1 MKKVIWKI
9 VVLLC
14 LISFSLYGVQWN
26 DLKDGESAEKN
37 LDGNGKVTTVNKLK
51 LGKNSHLKVKG
62 KNTKGIV
69 IKGGLSAEV
78 NIGEGATLDVDI
90 ENSTKDEAGIS
101 LESTF
106 KGFIIQ
112 KNGNLKLKKQ
122 FNGTIN
128 SGDIFKQF
136 LDRKGEGTLLR
147 GISVI
152 KTFSTEGSTR
162 IESAGTGI
170 GFDRKTP
177 QGKGFIEFKK
187 GSKTF
192 VKAGFAGV
200 FARYNSVTFEEGSD
214 TTLIG
219 GAYGIMVNKGTIKK
233 GAKVTLM
240 GNYGTGK
247 FEVKEHDF
255 LKFESGSEL
264 NILANDSAL
273 YGIRLKGKTKLIAKG
288 YNVLRQIDTYADG
301 EHSLDTVTFER
312 GSILDG
318 NIDRSW
324 NSQILLEEGTKLF
337 VPNKIQANLEI
348 KGDLYVGPRSAYEGK
363 QLTYKEAVE
372 DADTV
377 AGATAIF
384 MGKQAQ
390 RARKGE
396 FSYRGLYNEFSPDEY
411 YTLEYNRDNHYN
423 YISTLNLNN
432 GKIHL
437 RLGNKDKFGRINDKI
452 IFSKNTII
460 NGKGEL
466 VFHKR
471 NSSQV
476 TKNTVFNILEEEG
489 PKDINGIQGYYLE
502 KLPLKIPDVS
512 FGKLVFTTK
521 VQKLNG
527 KYVVSL
533 VFKGIEAENFLLAK
547 GKTKTLNK
555 KEESSLEDA
564 ILSAKEVTLEENST
578 LNIKGDTNGLFAKN
592 KVTIEEEANLNIE
605 TKKDNK
611 IGLKLGENLET
622 FGNINIKNT
631 GTGIL
636 ADNATS
642 ILQFENGSKTI
653 VNAKDVA
660 VNAQKGTSEFKGG
673 SNVELTSNKYALVS
687 KKAVFEKSSTVKL
700 NGEYGIG
707 TLSETDSSDITF
719 KPQSE
724 VNINSSNSGIYNVN
738 VGGSGKVSIKAPNI
752 LKQVRTVNQSL
763 KFESGSVLE
772 GNIEKSWNANLI
784 LDKGSKMFVNNKI
797 EANMDIKGDLFVG
810 TSKFY
815 EKRDS
820 FDNYNTIYYNKDSNG
835 HETKVNFD
843 NSKIHLRIGGADKTG
858 ATNDK
863 IFFSKNTNINGKGE
877 LVFHKRNSSQV
888 TKNTIFKILEEEVK
902 NINGTQGYY
911 LEKFPLSFTN
921 DIAFGQLVFTTKV
934 QKLNG
939 KYIVSLVFK
948 GIEADNFLLAK
959 GETKTLNKKKE
970 GSLEDAILSAK
981 EVTIEEKSTLN
992 IKGDTNGLFA
1002 KNKVTIEEEANLNIE
1017 TENKIAL
1024 KLGENLETFGNINIK
1039 NAGIGILADNTT
1051 SVLQFE
1057 NGSKTIVNAKDVA
1070 INAQKGTSEFKGGS
1084 NVELTSNK
1092 YALVSKK
1099 AVFEKSSTVK
1109 LNGEYGIGTLSET
1122 DSSDITFKPQSEVN
1136 INSSNSGIYNVN
1148 VGGSGKVSIKAPN
1161 ILKQVRTVN
1170 QSLKFESGSVLEGNI
1185 EKSWNANL
1193 ILDKGSKMFV
1203 NNKIEAN
1210 MDIKGDLFVG
1220 TRNSYEKEESKNSM
1234 QTLSTMST
1242 FSSSDKYNT
1251 VHYNKDSN
1259 GHKTKVNLDNA
1270 NIHLRINGEQSESN
1284 DKIVF
1289 SKDTEITG
1297 KGEITLHP
1305 ENVSKVKRNM
1315 TYSLLEEEGKDVGGN
1330 KVYNLEKTSLTLKT
1344 VEFGPL
1350 VYGRKDK
1357 KVNGKYMVTLEDTG
1371 ELSQAAKNS
1380 LTNSRDSYK
1389 YNQEELK
1396 AISDKIFENHNLELK
1411 NNFWLLVSK
1420 ENLKN
1425 KDSVIKL
1432 NQNTKYA
1439 GYDYTFNTG
1448 VSLGFFAGQSTGRYK
1463 NIGQGIYLKKDLKP
1477 FYLGTVYKHTKS
1489 KDKNNDKKLH
1499 SNDFSFVVGYNK
1511 DISEKTFLDSN
1522 IKLTRGYISDY
1533 KYTAENDLSTKNEK
1547 TDYWNG
1553 EIDAKLGYK
1562 FKYGNAFLKAGLD
1575 KDLKGNQ
1582 KVIWNENID
1591 EEIKYDDLS
1600 KNIGIGMEYKI
1611 KQHSFN
1617 IELSRKYSKHYRAN
1631 TKISIGYSYK
1641 F

>member
-9 VVLLC
+9 VLLLC
-14 LISFSLYGVQWN
+14 LTSFSLYGVQWN
-26 DLKDGESAEKN
+26 DLKDGETAEKI
-37 LDGNGKVTTVNKLK
+37 LDENRKETKITKIV

-62 KNTKGIV
+62 KNTKGV
-69 IKGGLSAEV
+69 LVKGSYFQSKV
-78 NIGEGATLDVDI
+78 NIGEGATLDIDI
-90 ENSTKDEAGIS
+90 ESSDKDSSGIS
-101 LESTF
+101 FAE
-106 KGFIIQ
+106 KRDFIIE
-112 KNGNLKLKKQ
+112 KNGKLNVKNL

-128 SGDIFKQF
+128 SGDILRQF
-136 LDRKGEGTLLR
+136 HSSKEGKGILVR
-147 GISVI
+147 GVTVA
-152 KTFSTEGSTR
+152 KKFTTEGNTR
-162 IESAGTGI
+162 IESSGAGI
-170 GFDRKTP
+170 GFDKTTSNG
-177 QGKGFIEFKK
+177 QGEIEFKK

-192 VKAGFAGV
+192 VKGGIAGV
-200 FARYNSVTFEEGSD
+200 FARYNNVTFEEGSD

-219 GAYGIMVNKGTIKK
+219 GAYGLMANKGTIKK

-247 FEVKEHDF
+247 FEVKEHDR
-255 LKFESGSEL
+255 LTFESGSEL
-264 NILANDSAL
+264 NILANNSAL
-273 YGIRLKGKTKLIAKG
+273 YGIRLVGKTKLIAKG

-301 EHSLDTVTFER
+301 EHSLNTVTFEK

-324 NSQILLEEGTKLF
+324 NSQFLLEEGTKLF
-337 VPNKIQANLEI
+337 VPEKIQANLEI

-363 QLTYKEAVE
+363 QKTYKETVE
-372 DADTV
+372 KSSDIDTV
-377 AGATAIF
+377 VGATAIF

-396 FSYRGLYNEFSPDEY
+396 IRYGKTYDDFSANEY
-411 YTLEYNRDNHYN
+411 YTLKYNENSYN
-423 YISTLNLNN
+423 YKSTLNLNN

-437 RLGNKDKFGRINDKI
+437 RLGTPDRLGRINDKI
-452 IFSKNTII
+452 IFSKNTVI

-476 TKNTVFNILEEEG
+476 TKNTVFKILEEEG
-489 PKDINGIQGYYLE
+489 LKNINGTQGYYLE

-512 FGKLVFTTK
+512 FG
-521 VQKLNG
+521 
-527 KYVVSL
+527 
-533 VFKGIEAENFLLAK
+533 
-547 GKTKTLNK
+547 
-555 KEESSLEDA
+555 
-564 ILSAKEVTLEENST
+564 
-578 LNIKGDTNGLFAKN
+578 
-592 KVTIEEEANLNIE
+592 
-605 TKKDNK
+605 
-611 IGLKLGENLET
+611 
-622 FGNINIKNT
+622 
-631 GTGIL
+631 
-636 ADNATS
+636 
-642 ILQFENGSKTI
+642 
-653 VNAKDVA
+653 
-660 VNAQKGTSEFKGG
+660 
-673 SNVELTSNKYALVS
+673 
-687 KKAVFEKSSTVKL
+687 
-700 NGEYGIG
+700 
-707 TLSETDSSDITF
+707 
-719 KPQSE
+719 
-724 VNINSSNSGIYNVN
+724 
-738 VGGSGKVSIKAPNI
+738 
-752 LKQVRTVNQSL
+752 
-763 KFESGSVLE
+763 
-772 GNIEKSWNANLI
+772 
-784 LDKGSKMFVNNKI
+784 
-797 EANMDIKGDLFVG
+797 
-810 TSKFY
+810 
-815 EKRDS
+815 
-820 FDNYNTIYYNKDSNG
+820 
-835 HETKVNFD
+835 
-843 NSKIHLRIGGADKTG
+843 
-858 ATNDK
+858 
-863 IFFSKNTNINGKGE
+863 
-877 LVFHKRNSSQV
+877 
-888 TKNTIFKILEEEVK
+888 
-902 NINGTQGYY
+902 
-911 LEKFPLSFTN
+911 
-921 DIAFGQLVFTTKV
+921 QLVFTTKV

-939 KYIVSLVFK
+939 RYVVSLVFK

-1002 KNKVTIEEEANLNIE
+1002 KNKVTVEEKANLNIE

-1039 NAGIGILADNTT
+1039 NAGTGILADNTA

-1070 INAQKGTSEFKGGS
+1070 VNAQKGTSEFKGGS

-1092 YALVSKK
+1092 YALVAKK
-1099 AVFEKSSTVK
+1099 AVFEKGSTVK
-1109 LNGEYGIGTLSET
+1109 LNAEYGIGTLSET
-1122 DSSDITFKPQSEVN
+1122 DSSDVTFNSQSEVS

-1193 ILDKGSKMFV
+1193 ILDKDSKMFV

-1242 FSSSDKYNT
+1242 FSSSNKYNT

-1305 ENVSKVKRNM
+1305 ENVSKVRRNM

-1350 VYGRKDK
+1350 IYGRKDK
-1357 KVNGKYMVTLEDTG
+1357 KVNGKYIVTLEDTG
-1371 ELSQAAKNS
+1371 ELSQAAKNT

-1448 VSLGFFAGQSTGRYK
+1448 ISLGFFAGQSTGRYK

>member
-9 VVLLC
+9 VLLLC
-14 LISFSLYGVQWN
+14 LTSFSLYGVQWN
-26 DLKDGESAEKN
+26 DLKDGETAEKI
-37 LDGNGKVTTVNKLK
+37 LDENRKETKITKIV

-62 KNTKGIV
+62 KNTKGV
-69 IKGGLSAEV
+69 LVKGSYFQSKV
-78 NIGEGATLDVDI
+78 NIGEGATLDIDI
-90 ENSTKDEAGIS
+90 ESSDKDSSGIS
-101 LESTF
+101 FAE
-106 KGFIIQ
+106 KRDFIIE
-112 KNGNLKLKKQ
+112 KNGKLNVKNL

-128 SGDIFKQF
+128 SGDILRQF
-136 LDRKGEGTLLR
+136 HSSKEGKGILVR
-147 GISVI
+147 GVTVA
-152 KTFSTEGSTR
+152 KKFTTEGNTR
-162 IESAGTGI
+162 IESSGAGI
-170 GFDRKTP
+170 GFDKTTSNG
-177 QGKGFIEFKK
+177 QGEIEFKK

-192 VKAGFAGV
+192 VKGGIAGV
-200 FARYNSVTFEEGSD
+200 FARYNNVTFEEGSD

-219 GAYGIMVNKGTIKK
+219 GAYGLMANKGTIKK

-247 FEVKEHDF
+247 FEVKEHDR
-255 LKFESGSEL
+255 LTFESGSEL
-264 NILANDSAL
+264 NILANNSAL
-273 YGIRLKGKTKLIAKG
+273 YGIRLVGKTKLIAKG

-301 EHSLDTVTFER
+301 EHSLNTVTFEK

-324 NSQILLEEGTKLF
+324 NSQFLLEEGTKLF
-337 VPNKIQANLEI
+337 VPEKIQANLEI

-363 QLTYKEAVE
+363 QKTYKETVE
-372 DADTV
+372 KSSDIDTIV
-377 AGATAIF
+377 GATAIF

-396 FSYRGLYNEFSPDEY
+396 IRYGKTYDDFSANEY
-411 YTLEYNRDNHYN
+411 YTLKYNENSYN
-423 YISTLNLNN
+423 YKSTLNLNN

-437 RLGNKDKFGRINDKI
+437 RLGTPDRLGRINDKI
-452 IFSKNTII
+452 IFSKNTVI

-476 TKNTVFNILEEEG
+476 TKNTVFKILEEEG
-489 PKDINGIQGYYLE
+489 LKNINGTQGYYLE

-512 FGKLVFTTK
+512 FG
-521 VQKLNG
+521 
-527 KYVVSL
+527 
-533 VFKGIEAENFLLAK
+533 
-547 GKTKTLNK
+547 
-555 KEESSLEDA
+555 
-564 ILSAKEVTLEENST
+564 
-578 LNIKGDTNGLFAKN
+578 
-592 KVTIEEEANLNIE
+592 
-605 TKKDNK
+605 
-611 IGLKLGENLET
+611 
-622 FGNINIKNT
+622 
-631 GTGIL
+631 
-636 ADNATS
+636 
-642 ILQFENGSKTI
+642 
-653 VNAKDVA
+653 
-660 VNAQKGTSEFKGG
+660 
-673 SNVELTSNKYALVS
+673 
-687 KKAVFEKSSTVKL
+687 
-700 NGEYGIG
+700 
-707 TLSETDSSDITF
+707 
-719 KPQSE
+719 
-724 VNINSSNSGIYNVN
+724 
-738 VGGSGKVSIKAPNI
+738 
-752 LKQVRTVNQSL
+752 
-763 KFESGSVLE
+763 
-772 GNIEKSWNANLI
+772 
-784 LDKGSKMFVNNKI
+784 
-797 EANMDIKGDLFVG
+797 
-810 TSKFY
+810 
-815 EKRDS
+815 
-820 FDNYNTIYYNKDSNG
+820 
-835 HETKVNFD
+835 
-843 NSKIHLRIGGADKTG
+843 
-858 ATNDK
+858 
-863 IFFSKNTNINGKGE
+863 
-877 LVFHKRNSSQV
+877 
-888 TKNTIFKILEEEVK
+888 
-902 NINGTQGYY
+902 
-911 LEKFPLSFTN
+911 
-921 DIAFGQLVFTTKV
+921 QLVFTTKV

-939 KYIVSLVFK
+939 RYVVSLVFK

-1002 KNKVTIEEEANLNIE
+1002 KNKVTVEEKANLNIE
-1017 TENKIAL
+1017 TKKDNRIGL

-1039 NAGIGILADNTT
+1039 NAGTGILADNTA

-1070 INAQKGTSEFKGGS
+1070 VNAQKGTSEFKGGS

-1092 YALVSKK
+1092 YALVAKK
-1099 AVFEKSSTVK
+1099 AVFEKGSTVK
-1109 LNGEYGIGTLSET
+1109 LNAEYGIGTLSET
-1122 DSSDITFKPQSEVN
+1122 DSSDVTFNSQSEVS

-1193 ILDKGSKMFV
+1193 ILDKDSKMFV

-1220 TRNSYEKEESKNSM
+1220 T
-1234 QTLSTMST
+1234 
-1242 FSSSDKYNT
+1242 SSNKYNT

-1305 ENVSKVKRNM
+1305 ENVSKVRRNM

-1357 KVNGKYMVTLEDTG
+1357 KVNGKYIVTLEDTG
-1371 ELSQAAKNS
+1371 ELSQAAKNT

-1448 VSLGFFAGQSTGRYK
+1448 ISLGFFAGQSTGRYK

>member
-9 VVLLC
+9 VLLLC
-14 LISFSLYGVQWN
+14 LTSFSLYGVQWN
-26 DLKDGESAEKN
+26 DLKDGETAEKI
-37 LDGNGKVTTVNKLK
+37 LDENRKETKITKIV

-62 KNTKGIV
+62 KNTKGV
-69 IKGGLSAEV
+69 LVKGSYFQSKV
-78 NIGEGATLDVDI
+78 NIGEGATLDIDI
-90 ENSTKDEAGIS
+90 ESSDKDSSGIS
-101 LESTF
+101 FAE
-106 KGFIIQ
+106 KRDFIIE
-112 KNGNLKLKKQ
+112 KNGKLNVKNL

-128 SGDIFKQF
+128 SGDILRQF
-136 LDRKGEGTLLR
+136 HSSKEGKGILVR
-147 GISVI
+147 GVTVA
-152 KTFSTEGSTR
+152 KKFTTEGNTR
-162 IESAGTGI
+162 IESSGAGI
-170 GFDRKTP
+170 GFDKTTSNG
-177 QGKGFIEFKK
+177 QGEIEFKK

-192 VKAGFAGV
+192 VKGGIAGV
-200 FARYNSVTFEEGSD
+200 FARYNNVTFEEGSD

-219 GAYGIMVNKGTIKK
+219 GAYGLMANKGTIKK

-247 FEVKEHDF
+247 FEVKEHDR
-255 LKFESGSEL
+255 LTFESGSEL
-264 NILANDSAL
+264 NILANNSAL
-273 YGIRLKGKTKLIAKG
+273 YGIRLVGKTKLIAKG

-301 EHSLDTVTFER
+301 EHSLNTVTFEK

-324 NSQILLEEGTKLF
+324 NSQFLLEEGTKLF
-337 VPNKIQANLEI
+337 VPEKIQANLEI

-363 QLTYKEAVE
+363 QKTYKETVE
-372 DADTV
+372 KSSDIDTV
-377 AGATAIF
+377 VGATAIF
-384 MGKQAQ
+384 IGKQAQ

-396 FSYRGLYNEFSPDEY
+396 IRYGKTYDDFSANEY
-411 YTLEYNRDNHYN
+411 YTLKYNENSYN
-423 YISTLNLNN
+423 YKSTLNLNN

-437 RLGNKDKFGRINDKI
+437 RLGTPDRLGRINDKI
-452 IFSKNTII
+452 IFSKNTVI

-476 TKNTVFNILEEEG
+476 TKNTVFKILEEEG
-489 PKDINGIQGYYLE
+489 LKNINGTQGYYLE

-512 FGKLVFTTK
+512 FG
-521 VQKLNG
+521 
-527 KYVVSL
+527 
-533 VFKGIEAENFLLAK
+533 
-547 GKTKTLNK
+547 
-555 KEESSLEDA
+555 
-564 ILSAKEVTLEENST
+564 
-578 LNIKGDTNGLFAKN
+578 
-592 KVTIEEEANLNIE
+592 
-605 TKKDNK
+605 
-611 IGLKLGENLET
+611 
-622 FGNINIKNT
+622 
-631 GTGIL
+631 
-636 ADNATS
+636 
-642 ILQFENGSKTI
+642 
-653 VNAKDVA
+653 
-660 VNAQKGTSEFKGG
+660 
-673 SNVELTSNKYALVS
+673 
-687 KKAVFEKSSTVKL
+687 
-700 NGEYGIG
+700 
-707 TLSETDSSDITF
+707 
-719 KPQSE
+719 
-724 VNINSSNSGIYNVN
+724 
-738 VGGSGKVSIKAPNI
+738 
-752 LKQVRTVNQSL
+752 
-763 KFESGSVLE
+763 
-772 GNIEKSWNANLI
+772 
-784 LDKGSKMFVNNKI
+784 
-797 EANMDIKGDLFVG
+797 
-810 TSKFY
+810 
-815 EKRDS
+815 
-820 FDNYNTIYYNKDSNG
+820 
-835 HETKVNFD
+835 
-843 NSKIHLRIGGADKTG
+843 
-858 ATNDK
+858 
-863 IFFSKNTNINGKGE
+863 
-877 LVFHKRNSSQV
+877 
-888 TKNTIFKILEEEVK
+888 
-902 NINGTQGYY
+902 
-911 LEKFPLSFTN
+911 
-921 DIAFGQLVFTTKV
+921 QLVFTTKV

-939 KYIVSLVFK
+939 RYVVSLVFK

-1002 KNKVTIEEEANLNIE
+1002 KNKVTVEEKANLNIE

-1039 NAGIGILADNTT
+1039 NAGTGILADNTA

-1070 INAQKGTSEFKGGS
+1070 VNAQKGTSEFKGGS

-1092 YALVSKK
+1092 YALVAKK
-1099 AVFEKSSTVK
+1099 AVFEKGSTVK
-1109 LNGEYGIGTLSET
+1109 LNAEYGIGTLSET
-1122 DSSDITFKPQSEVN
+1122 DSSDVTFNSQSEVS

-1193 ILDKGSKMFV
+1193 ILDKDSKMFV

-1242 FSSSDKYNT
+1242 FSSSNKYNT

-1305 ENVSKVKRNM
+1305 ENVSKVRRNM

-1357 KVNGKYMVTLEDTG
+1357 KVNGKYIVTLEDTG
-1371 ELSQAAKNS
+1371 ELSQAAKNT

>member
-14 LISFSLYGVQWN
+14 LTSFSLYGVQWN

-37 LDGNGKVTTVNKLK
+37 LDGNGKVTTINKLK

-106 KGFIIQ
+106 KSFIIQ
-112 KNGNLKLKKQ
+112 KSGNLKLKKQ

-200 FARYNSVTFEEGSD
+200 FARYNSVTFEGGSD

-219 GAYGIMVNKGTIKK
+219 GAYGIMANKGTIKK

-390 RARKGE
+390 KARKGE

-423 YISTLNLNN
+423 YKSTLNLNN

-437 RLGNKDKFGRINDKI
+437 RLGDKDKFGRINDKI

-466 VFHKR
+466 IFHKR

-527 KYVVSL
+527 KYV
-533 VFKGIEAENFLLAK
+533 
-547 GKTKTLNK
+547 
-555 KEESSLEDA
+555 
-564 ILSAKEVTLEENST
+564 
-578 LNIKGDTNGLFAKN
+578 
-592 KVTIEEEANLNIE
+592 
-605 TKKDNK
+605 
-611 IGLKLGENLET
+611 
-622 FGNINIKNT
+622 
-631 GTGIL
+631 
-636 ADNATS
+636 
-642 ILQFENGSKTI
+642 
-653 VNAKDVA
+653 
-660 VNAQKGTSEFKGG
+660 
-673 SNVELTSNKYALVS
+673 
-687 KKAVFEKSSTVKL
+687 
-700 NGEYGIG
+700 
-707 TLSETDSSDITF
+707 
-719 KPQSE
+719 
-724 VNINSSNSGIYNVN
+724 
-738 VGGSGKVSIKAPNI
+738 
-752 LKQVRTVNQSL
+752 
-763 KFESGSVLE
+763 
-772 GNIEKSWNANLI
+772 
-784 LDKGSKMFVNNKI
+784 
-797 EANMDIKGDLFVG
+797 
-810 TSKFY
+810 
-815 EKRDS
+815 
-820 FDNYNTIYYNKDSNG
+820 
-835 HETKVNFD
+835 
-843 NSKIHLRIGGADKTG
+843 
-858 ATNDK
+858 
-863 IFFSKNTNINGKGE
+863 
-877 LVFHKRNSSQV
+877 
-888 TKNTIFKILEEEVK
+888 
-902 NINGTQGYY
+902 
-911 LEKFPLSFTN
+911 
-921 DIAFGQLVFTTKV
+921 
-934 QKLNG
+934 
-939 KYIVSLVFK
+939 VSLVFK

-1350 VYGRKDK
+1350 IYGRKDK

-1533 KYTAENDLSTKNEK
+1533 KYTAENDLNTRNEK
-1547 TDYWNG
+1547 TNYWNG
-1553 EIDAKLGYK
+1553 EINAKLGYK
-1562 FKYGNAFLKAGLD
+1562 FKYGDAFLKAGLD

>member
-9 VVLLC
+9 VLLLC
-14 LISFSLYGVQWN
+14 LTSFSLYGVQWN
-26 DLKDGESAEKN
+26 DLKDGETAEKI
-37 LDGNGKVTTVNKLK
+37 LDENGKETKVDKIV

-69 IKGGLSAEV
+69 IKYGIRSKV
-78 NIGEGATLDVDI
+78 DIGEGATLDVDI
-90 ENSTKDEAGIS
+90 ESSIKEATGIASESYKD
-101 LESTF
+101 
-106 KGFIIQ
+106 FIVQ
-112 KNGNLKLKKQ
+112 KNGNLKVKNH
-122 FNGTIN
+122 FIGTIN

-136 LDRKGEGTLLR
+136 LDNKKENSVLK
-147 GISVI
+147 GISVL
-152 KTFSTEGSTR
+152 KRFSTEGNTR
-162 IESAGTGI
+162 IESSGTGI
-170 GFDRKTP
+170 GFDKKTSKET
-177 QGKGFIEFKK
+177 GLIEFKK

-233 GAKVTLM
+233 GSKVTLM

-301 EHSLDTVTFER
+301 EHSLDTVTFEK

-324 NSQILLEEGTKLF
+324 NSQFLLEEGTKLF

-348 KGDLYVGPRSAYEGK
+348 KGDLYVGPRAAYEGK

-377 AGATAIF
+377 AGATALF

-396 FSYRGLYNEFSPDEY
+396 FTYRGLYSDFAADEY
-411 YTLEYNRDNHYN
+411 YTLDYNKHNYSDNNHN
-423 YISTLNLNN
+423 STLNLNN

-437 RLGNKDKFGRINDKI
+437 RLGTPDRLGRINDKI
-452 IFSKNTII
+452 IFSKNTVI

-476 TKNTVFNILEEEG
+476 TKNTVFKILEEEG
-489 PKDINGIQGYYLE
+489 LKNINGTQGYYLE

-512 FGKLVFTTK
+512 FG
-521 VQKLNG
+521 
-527 KYVVSL
+527 
-533 VFKGIEAENFLLAK
+533 
-547 GKTKTLNK
+547 
-555 KEESSLEDA
+555 
-564 ILSAKEVTLEENST
+564 
-578 LNIKGDTNGLFAKN
+578 
-592 KVTIEEEANLNIE
+592 
-605 TKKDNK
+605 
-611 IGLKLGENLET
+611 
-622 FGNINIKNT
+622 
-631 GTGIL
+631 
-636 ADNATS
+636 
-642 ILQFENGSKTI
+642 
-653 VNAKDVA
+653 
-660 VNAQKGTSEFKGG
+660 
-673 SNVELTSNKYALVS
+673 
-687 KKAVFEKSSTVKL
+687 
-700 NGEYGIG
+700 
-707 TLSETDSSDITF
+707 
-719 KPQSE
+719 
-724 VNINSSNSGIYNVN
+724 
-738 VGGSGKVSIKAPNI
+738 
-752 LKQVRTVNQSL
+752 
-763 KFESGSVLE
+763 
-772 GNIEKSWNANLI
+772 
-784 LDKGSKMFVNNKI
+784 
-797 EANMDIKGDLFVG
+797 
-810 TSKFY
+810 
-815 EKRDS
+815 
-820 FDNYNTIYYNKDSNG
+820 
-835 HETKVNFD
+835 
-843 NSKIHLRIGGADKTG
+843 
-858 ATNDK
+858 
-863 IFFSKNTNINGKGE
+863 
-877 LVFHKRNSSQV
+877 
-888 TKNTIFKILEEEVK
+888 
-902 NINGTQGYY
+902 
-911 LEKFPLSFTN
+911 
-921 DIAFGQLVFTTKV
+921 QLVFTTKV

-939 KYIVSLVFK
+939 RYVVSLVFK

-1002 KNKVTIEEEANLNIE
+1002 KNKVTVEEKANLNIE

-1039 NAGIGILADNTT
+1039 NAGTGILADNTA
-1051 SVLQFE
+1051 SVLKFE

-1070 INAQKGTSEFKGGS
+1070 VNAQKGTSEFKGGS

-1092 YALVSKK
+1092 YALVAKK
-1099 AVFEKSSTVK
+1099 AVFEKGSTVK
-1109 LNGEYGIGTLSET
+1109 LNAEYGIGTLSET
-1122 DSSDITFKPQSEVN
+1122 DSSDVTFNSQSEVS

-1148 VGGSGKVSIKAPN
+1148 VGGSGKLSIKAPN
-1161 ILKQVRTVN
+1161 VLKQVRTVN

-1193 ILDKGSKMFV
+1193 ILDKDSKMFV

-1330 KVYNLEKTSLTLKT
+1330 KVYSLEKTSLTLKT

-1357 KVNGKYMVTLEDTG
+1357 KVNGKYIVTLEDTG
-1371 ELSQAAKNS
+1371 ELSQAAKNT
-1380 LTNSRDSYK
+1380 LANSRDSYK

-1522 IKLTRGYISDY
+1522 IKLIRGYISDY

-1553 EIDAKLGYK
+1553 EINAKLGYK
-1562 FKYGNAFLKAGLD
+1562 FKYGNAFLKVGLD

>member
-9 VVLLC
+9 VLLLC
-14 LISFSLYGVQWN
+14 LTSFSLYGVQWN
-26 DLKDGESAEKN
+26 DLKDGETAEKI
-37 LDGNGKVTTVNKLK
+37 LDENGKETKVDKIV

-69 IKGGLSAEV
+69 IKYGIRSKV
-78 NIGEGATLDVDI
+78 DIGEGATLDVDI
-90 ENSTKDEAGIS
+90 ESSIKEATGIASESYKD
-101 LESTF
+101 
-106 KGFIIQ
+106 FIVQ
-112 KNGNLKLKKQ
+112 KNGNLKVKNH
-122 FNGTIN
+122 FIGTIN

-136 LDRKGEGTLLR
+136 LDNKKENSVLR
-147 GISVI
+147 GISVL
-152 KTFSTEGSTR
+152 KRFSTEGNTR
-162 IESAGTGI
+162 IESSGTGI
-170 GFDRKTP
+170 GFDKKTSKET
-177 QGKGFIEFKK
+177 GLIEFKK

-233 GAKVTLM
+233 GSKVTLM

-301 EHSLDTVTFER
+301 EHSLDTVTFEK

-318 NIDRSW
+318 NIDCSW
-324 NSQILLEEGTKLF
+324 NSQFLLEEGTKLF

-348 KGDLYVGPRSAYEGK
+348 KGDLYVGPRAAYEGK

-377 AGATAIF
+377 AGATALF

-396 FSYRGLYNEFSPDEY
+396 FTYRGLYSDFAADEY
-411 YTLEYNRDNHYN
+411 YTLDYNKHNYSDNNHN
-423 YISTLNLNN
+423 STLNLNN

-437 RLGNKDKFGRINDKI
+437 RLGTPDRLGRINDKI
-452 IFSKNTII
+452 IFSKNTVI

-476 TKNTVFNILEEEG
+476 TKNTVFKILEEEG
-489 PKDINGIQGYYLE
+489 LKNINGTQGYYLE

-512 FGKLVFTTK
+512 FGQLVFTTK

-527 KYVVSL
+527 RYVVSL
-533 VFKGIEAENFLLAK
+533 VFKGIEADNFLLAK
-547 GKTKTLNK
+547 GETKTLNK
-555 KEESSLEDA
+555 KKEGSLEDA
-564 ILSAKEVTLEENST
+564 ILSAKEVTIEEKST

-592 KVTIEEEANLNIE
+592 KVTVEEKANLNIE
-605 TKKDNK
+605 TENK
-611 IGLKLGENLET
+611 IALKLGENLET
-622 FGNINIKNT
+622 FGNINIKNA

-636 ADNATS
+636 ADNTAS
-642 ILQFENGSKTI
+642 VLQFENGSKTI

-687 KKAVFEKSSTVKL
+687 KKAVFEKGSTVKL

-763 KFESGSVLE
+763 KFE
-772 GNIEKSWNANLI
+772 N
-784 LDKGSKMFVNNKI
+784 
-797 EANMDIKGDLFVG
+797 
-810 TSKFY
+810 
-815 EKRDS
+815 
-820 FDNYNTIYYNKDSNG
+820 
-835 HETKVNFD
+835 
-843 NSKIHLRIGGADKTG
+843 
-858 ATNDK
+858 
-863 IFFSKNTNINGKGE
+863 
-877 LVFHKRNSSQV
+877 
-888 TKNTIFKILEEEVK
+888 
-902 NINGTQGYY
+902 
-911 LEKFPLSFTN
+911 
-921 DIAFGQLVFTTKV
+921 
-934 QKLNG
+934 
-939 KYIVSLVFK
+939 
-948 GIEADNFLLAK
+948 
-959 GETKTLNKKKE
+959 
-970 GSLEDAILSAK
+970 
-981 EVTIEEKSTLN
+981 
-992 IKGDTNGLFA
+992 
-1002 KNKVTIEEEANLNIE
+1002 
-1017 TENKIAL
+1017 
-1024 KLGENLETFGNINIK
+1024 
-1039 NAGIGILADNTT
+1039 
-1051 SVLQFE
+1051 
-1057 NGSKTIVNAKDVA
+1057 
-1070 INAQKGTSEFKGGS
+1070 
-1084 NVELTSNK
+1084 
-1092 YALVSKK
+1092 
-1099 AVFEKSSTVK
+1099 
-1109 LNGEYGIGTLSET
+1109 
-1122 DSSDITFKPQSEVN
+1122 
-1136 INSSNSGIYNVN
+1136 
-1148 VGGSGKVSIKAPN
+1148 
-1161 ILKQVRTVN
+1161 
-1170 QSLKFESGSVLEGNI
+1170 GSVLEGNI

-1305 ENVSKVKRNM
+1305 ENISKVKRNM

-1357 KVNGKYMVTLEDTG
+1357 KVNGKYIVTLEDTG
-1371 ELSQAAKNS
+1371 ELSQAAKNT

-1448 VSLGFFAGQSTGRYK
+1448 ISLGFFAGQSTGRYK

-1553 EIDAKLGYK
+1553 EINAKLGYK
-1562 FKYGNAFLKAGLD
+1562 FKYGDAFLKAGLD

>member
-1 MKKVIWKI
+1 MKKIFWKFF
-9 VVLLC
+9 VLLC
-14 LISFSLYGVQWN
+14 LTSFSLYGVQWN
-26 DLKDGESAEKN
+26 DLKDGESAEKT
-37 LDGNGKVTTVNKLK
+37 LDGNGKVTTVNKLR

-106 KGFIIQ
+106 KGFTIQ

-147 GISVI
+147 GVSVI

-177 QGKGFIEFKK
+177 QGKGLIEFKK

-301 EHSLDTVTFER
+301 EHSLDTVTFEK

-348 KGDLYVGPRSAYEGK
+348 KGDLFVGPRSAYEGK
-363 QLTYKEAVE
+363 QKTYKEAVE
-372 DADTV
+372 DVDTV

-390 RARKGE
+390 KARKGE

-423 YISTLNLNN
+423 YKSTLNLNN
-432 GKIHL
+432 GKINL
-437 RLGNKDKFGRINDKI
+437 RLGDKDRFGRINDKI

-460 NGKGEL
+460 KGKGEL

-489 PKDINGIQGYYLE
+489 PKDINGTQGYYLE

-521 VQKLNG
+521 VKKLNG

-533 VFKGIEAENFLLAK
+533 VFKGIEADNFLLAK
-547 GKTKTLNK
+547 GETKTLDKK
-555 KEESSLEDA
+555 KEDSLEDA
-564 ILSAKEVTLEENST
+564 ILSAKEVTVEEKST

-592 KVTIEEEANLNIE
+592 KVTVEEEANLNIE

-622 FGNINIKNT
+622 FGNINIKNA
-631 GTGIL
+631 GT
-636 ADNATS
+636 
-642 ILQFENGSKTI
+642 
-653 VNAKDVA
+653 
-660 VNAQKGTSEFKGG
+660 
-673 SNVELTSNKYALVS
+673 
-687 KKAVFEKSSTVKL
+687 
-700 NGEYGIG
+700 
-707 TLSETDSSDITF
+707 
-719 KPQSE
+719 
-724 VNINSSNSGIYNVN
+724 
-738 VGGSGKVSIKAPNI
+738 
-752 LKQVRTVNQSL
+752 
-763 KFESGSVLE
+763 
-772 GNIEKSWNANLI
+772 
-784 LDKGSKMFVNNKI
+784 
-797 EANMDIKGDLFVG
+797 
-810 TSKFY
+810 
-815 EKRDS
+815 
-820 FDNYNTIYYNKDSNG
+820 
-835 HETKVNFD
+835 
-843 NSKIHLRIGGADKTG
+843 
-858 ATNDK
+858 
-863 IFFSKNTNINGKGE
+863 
-877 LVFHKRNSSQV
+877 
-888 TKNTIFKILEEEVK
+888 
-902 NINGTQGYY
+902 
-911 LEKFPLSFTN
+911 
-921 DIAFGQLVFTTKV
+921 
-934 QKLNG
+934 
-939 KYIVSLVFK
+939 
-948 GIEADNFLLAK
+948 
-959 GETKTLNKKKE
+959 
-970 GSLEDAILSAK
+970 
-981 EVTIEEKSTLN
+981 
-992 IKGDTNGLFA
+992 
-1002 KNKVTIEEEANLNIE
+1002 
-1017 TENKIAL
+1017 
-1024 KLGENLETFGNINIK
+1024 
-1039 NAGIGILADNTT
+1039 GILADNTT

-1092 YALVSKK
+1092 YALVAKK
-1099 AVFEKSSTVK
+1099 AVFEKGSTVK

-1122 DSSDITFKPQSEVN
+1122 DSSDITFKSQSEVN

-1148 VGGSGKVSIKAPN
+1148 VGGSGKISIKAPN
-1161 ILKQVRTVN
+1161 VLKQVRTVN
-1170 QSLKFESGSVLEGNI
+1170 QSLKFENGSILEGNI

-1220 TRNSYEKEESKNSM
+1220 TRNSYEKEEGKRTI
-1234 QTLSTMST
+1234 QTLSAISA
-1242 FSSSDKYNT
+1242 SSPSDKYYT

-1259 GHKTKVNLDNA
+1259 GNKTKVNLDNA
-1270 NIHLRINGEQSESN
+1270 NIHLRINGAQSENN
-1284 DKIVF
+1284 DKMVF
-1289 SKDTEITG
+1289 SKDTEIRG

-1305 ENVSKVKRNM
+1305 QNVSKVKRNM
-1315 TYSLLEEEGKDVGGN
+1315 SFTLLEEEGKDVGGN
-1330 KVYNLEKTSLTLKT
+1330 KVYDLEKLPLTLGK
-1344 VEFGPL
+1344 VEFGAL
-1350 VYGRKDK
+1350 KFGRKDK
-1357 KVNGKYMVTLEDTG
+1357 KLNGRYVVTLVATG
-1371 ELSQAAKNS
+1371 ELSEAAKNT
-1380 LTNSRDSYK
+1380 LINSRDSYK

-1396 AISDKIFENHNLELK
+1396 SISDKIFEKHNLELK

-1425 KDSVIKL
+1425 KDGVTKL
-1432 NQNTKYA
+1432 NQDSRYA

-1448 VSLGFFAGQSTGRYK
+1448 VSLGFFVGESTGKHK
-1463 NIGQGIYLKKDLKP
+1463 NIAQGIYLKKDLKP
-1477 FYLGTVYKHTKS
+1477 FYLGAIYKHTNS
-1489 KDKNNDKKLH
+1489 KDKKNDKKFY
-1499 SNDFSFVVGYNK
+1499 SNDFSFIAGYNK
-1511 DISEKTFLDSN
+1511 ELGEKVFVDSN
-1522 IKLTRGYISDY
+1522 VKLTRGYTSSYDY
-1533 KYTAENDLSTKNEK
+1533 IAENNLNTKNEK
-1547 TDYWNG
+1547 ANYLNG
-1553 EIDAKLGYK
+1553 EVNTKLGYK
-1562 FKYGNAFLKAGLD
+1562 FKHGNAFLKAGLD

-1582 KVIWNENID
+1582 KVVWNENID
-1591 EEIKYDDLS
+1591 EKIKYDDFS
-1600 KNIGIGMEYKI
+1600 KNIGLGMEYKLGN
-1611 KQHSFN
+1611 HSFN
-1617 IELSRKYSKHYRAN
+1617 LELSKKYSKHYRKN
-1631 TKISIGYSYK
+1631 TKITFGYSYK

>member
-1 MKKVIWKI
+1 MKKIFWKI
-9 VVLLC
+9 VLLLC
-14 LISFSLYGVQWN
+14 LTSFSLYGVQWN
-26 DLKDGESAEKN
+26 DLKDGESTEKT

-200 FARYNSVTFEEGSD
+200 FARYNSVTFEGGSD

-219 GAYGIMVNKGTIKK
+219 GAYGIMANKGTIKK

-390 RARKGE
+390 KARKGE

-423 YISTLNLNN
+423 YKSTLNLNN

-437 RLGNKDKFGRINDKI
+437 RLGDKDKFGRINDKI

-466 VFHKR
+466 IFHKR

-660 VNAQKGTSEFKGG
+660 VNAQKGTSEFRGG
-673 SNVELTSNKYALVS
+673 SSVELTSNKYALVS
-687 KKAVFEKSSTVKL
+687 KKAVFEKGSTVKL

-738 VGGSGKVSIKAPNI
+738 VGGSGKISIKAPNV

-763 KFESGSVLE
+763 KFE
-772 GNIEKSWNANLI
+772 
-784 LDKGSKMFVNNKI
+784 D
-797 EANMDIKGDLFVG
+797 
-810 TSKFY
+810 
-815 EKRDS
+815 
-820 FDNYNTIYYNKDSNG
+820 
-835 HETKVNFD
+835 
-843 NSKIHLRIGGADKTG
+843 
-858 ATNDK
+858 
-863 IFFSKNTNINGKGE
+863 
-877 LVFHKRNSSQV
+877 
-888 TKNTIFKILEEEVK
+888 
-902 NINGTQGYY
+902 
-911 LEKFPLSFTN
+911 
-921 DIAFGQLVFTTKV
+921 
-934 QKLNG
+934 
-939 KYIVSLVFK
+939 
-948 GIEADNFLLAK
+948 
-959 GETKTLNKKKE
+959 
-970 GSLEDAILSAK
+970 
-981 EVTIEEKSTLN
+981 
-992 IKGDTNGLFA
+992 
-1002 KNKVTIEEEANLNIE
+1002 
-1017 TENKIAL
+1017 
-1024 KLGENLETFGNINIK
+1024 
-1039 NAGIGILADNTT
+1039 
-1051 SVLQFE
+1051 
-1057 NGSKTIVNAKDVA
+1057 
-1070 INAQKGTSEFKGGS
+1070 
-1084 NVELTSNK
+1084 
-1092 YALVSKK
+1092 
-1099 AVFEKSSTVK
+1099 
-1109 LNGEYGIGTLSET
+1109 
-1122 DSSDITFKPQSEVN
+1122 
-1136 INSSNSGIYNVN
+1136 
-1148 VGGSGKVSIKAPN
+1148 
-1161 ILKQVRTVN
+1161 
-1170 QSLKFESGSVLEGNI
+1170 GSVLEGNI

-1220 TRNSYEKEESKNSM
+1220 TRNSYEKEESENSM

-1242 FSSSDKYNT
+1242 FSSSNKYNT

-1357 KVNGKYMVTLEDTG
+1357 KVNGKYIVTLEDTG

-1533 KYTAENDLSTKNEK
+1533 KYTAENDLNTRNEK
-1547 TDYWNG
+1547 TNYWNG
-1553 EIDAKLGYK
+1553 EINTKLGYK
-1562 FKYGNAFLKAGLD
+1562 FKYGDAFLKAGLD

>member
-9 VVLLC
+9 VLLLLC
-14 LISFSLYGVQWN
+14 LTSFSLYGAQWN
-26 DLKDGESAEKN
+26 DLKDGESAEKT
-37 LDGNGKVTTVNKLK
+37 LDGNGKVTTVNKLR

-147 GISVI
+147 GVSVI

-177 QGKGFIEFKK
+177 QGKGLIEFKK

-348 KGDLYVGPRSAYEGK
+348 KGDLFVGPRSAYEGK
-363 QLTYKEAVE
+363 QKTYKEAVE
-372 DADTV
+372 DVDTV

-390 RARKGE
+390 KARKGE

-423 YISTLNLNN
+423 YKSTLNLNN
-432 GKIHL
+432 GKINL
-437 RLGNKDKFGRINDKI
+437 RLGDKDRFGRINDKI

-460 NGKGEL
+460 KGKGEL

-489 PKDINGIQGYYLE
+489 PKDINGTQGYYLE

-521 VQKLNG
+521 VKKLNG
-527 KYVVSL
+527 KYV
-533 VFKGIEAENFLLAK
+533 
-547 GKTKTLNK
+547 
-555 KEESSLEDA
+555 
-564 ILSAKEVTLEENST
+564 
-578 LNIKGDTNGLFAKN
+578 
-592 KVTIEEEANLNIE
+592 
-605 TKKDNK
+605 
-611 IGLKLGENLET
+611 
-622 FGNINIKNT
+622 
-631 GTGIL
+631 
-636 ADNATS
+636 
-642 ILQFENGSKTI
+642 
-653 VNAKDVA
+653 
-660 VNAQKGTSEFKGG
+660 
-673 SNVELTSNKYALVS
+673 
-687 KKAVFEKSSTVKL
+687 
-700 NGEYGIG
+700 
-707 TLSETDSSDITF
+707 
-719 KPQSE
+719 
-724 VNINSSNSGIYNVN
+724 
-738 VGGSGKVSIKAPNI
+738 
-752 LKQVRTVNQSL
+752 
-763 KFESGSVLE
+763 
-772 GNIEKSWNANLI
+772 
-784 LDKGSKMFVNNKI
+784 
-797 EANMDIKGDLFVG
+797 
-810 TSKFY
+810 
-815 EKRDS
+815 
-820 FDNYNTIYYNKDSNG
+820 
-835 HETKVNFD
+835 
-843 NSKIHLRIGGADKTG
+843 
-858 ATNDK
+858 
-863 IFFSKNTNINGKGE
+863 
-877 LVFHKRNSSQV
+877 
-888 TKNTIFKILEEEVK
+888 
-902 NINGTQGYY
+902 
-911 LEKFPLSFTN
+911 
-921 DIAFGQLVFTTKV
+921 
-934 QKLNG
+934 
-939 KYIVSLVFK
+939 VSLVFK

-959 GETKTLNKKKE
+959 GETKTLDKKKE
-970 GSLEDAILSAK
+970 DSLEDAILSAK
-981 EVTIEEKSTLN
+981 EVTVEEKSTLN

-1002 KNKVTIEEEANLNIE
+1002 KNKVTVEEEANLNIE
-1017 TENKIAL
+1017 TKKDNKIGL
-1024 KLGENLETFGNINIK
+1024 KLEENLETFGNINIK
-1039 NAGIGILADNTT
+1039 NAGTGILADNTT
-1051 SVLQFE
+1051 SVLKFE

-1092 YALVSKK
+1092 YALVAKK
-1099 AVFEKSSTVK
+1099 AVFEKGSTVK

-1122 DSSDITFKPQSEVN
+1122 DSSDITFKSQSEVN

-1148 VGGSGKVSIKAPN
+1148 VGGSGKISIKAPN
-1161 ILKQVRTVN
+1161 VLKQVRTVN
-1170 QSLKFESGSVLEGNI
+1170 QSLKFENGSILEGNI

-1220 TRNSYEKEESKNSM
+1220 TRNSYEKEEGKRTI
-1234 QTLSTMST
+1234 QTLSAISA
-1242 FSSSDKYNT
+1242 SSPSDKYYT

-1259 GHKTKVNLDNA
+1259 GNKTKVNLDNA
-1270 NIHLRINGEQSESN
+1270 NIHLRINGAQSENN
-1284 DKIVF
+1284 DKMVF
-1289 SKDTEITG
+1289 SKDTEIRG

-1305 ENVSKVKRNM
+1305 QNVSKVKRNM
-1315 TYSLLEEEGKDVGGN
+1315 SFTLLEEEGKDVGGN
-1330 KVYNLEKTSLTLKT
+1330 KVYDLEKLPLTLKK
-1344 VEFGPL
+1344 VEIGAL
-1350 VYGRKDK
+1350 VFGRKDK
-1357 KVNGKYMVTLEDTG
+1357 KLNGRYIVTLADTG
-1371 ELSQAAKNS
+1371 ELSQAAKNT
-1380 LTNSRDSYK
+1380 LADSRDSYK

-1396 AISDKIFENHNLELK
+1396 AVSDKIFENHNLELK

-1425 KDSVIKL
+1425 KDSVTKL
-1432 NQNTKYA
+1432 NQNSRYA

-1448 VSLGFFAGQSTGRYK
+1448 VSLGFFVGESTGKHK
-1463 NIGQGIYLKKDLKP
+1463 NIAQGIYLKKDLKP
-1477 FYLGTVYKHTKS
+1477 FYLGAIYKHTNS
-1489 KDKNNDKKLH
+1489 KDKKNDKKFY
-1499 SNDFSFVVGYNK
+1499 SNDFSFIAGYNK
-1511 DISEKTFLDSN
+1511 ELGEKVFVDSN
-1522 IKLTRGYISDY
+1522 VKLTRGYTSSYDY
-1533 KYTAENDLSTKNEK
+1533 IAENNLNTKNEK
-1547 TDYWNG
+1547 ANYLNG
-1553 EIDAKLGYK
+1553 EVNTKLGYK
-1562 FKYGNAFLKAGLD
+1562 FKHGNAFLKAGLD

-1582 KVIWNENID
+1582 KVVWNENID
-1591 EEIKYDDLS
+1591 EEIQYDDLS
-1600 KNIGIGMEYKI
+1600 KNIGIGMEYKLGN
-1611 KQHSFN
+1611 HSFN
-1617 IELSRKYSKHYRAN
+1617 LEFSRKYSKHYRAN
-1631 TKISIGYSYK
+1631 TKIIFGYSYK

>member
-14 LISFSLYGVQWN
+14 LTSFSLYGVQWN
-26 DLKDGESAEKN
+26 DLKDGETAEKI
-37 LDGNGKVTTVNKLK
+37 LDENGKETKVDKIV

-69 IKGGLSAEV
+69 IKYGIRSKV
-78 NIGEGATLDVDI
+78 DIGEGATLDVDI
-90 ENSTKDEAGIS
+90 ESSIKEATGIASESYKD
-101 LESTF
+101 
-106 KGFIIQ
+106 FIVQ
-112 KNGNLKLKKQ
+112 KNGNLKVKNH
-122 FNGTIN
+122 FIGTIN

-136 LDRKGEGTLLR
+136 LDNKKENSVLK
-147 GISVI
+147 GISVL
-152 KTFSTEGSTR
+152 KRFSTEGNTR
-162 IESAGTGI
+162 IESSGTGI
-170 GFDRKTP
+170 GFDKKTSKET
-177 QGKGFIEFKK
+177 GLIEFKK

-233 GAKVTLM
+233 GSKVTLM

-301 EHSLDTVTFER
+301 EHSLDTVTFEK

-324 NSQILLEEGTKLF
+324 NSQFLLEEGTKLF

-348 KGDLYVGPRSAYEGK
+348 KGDLYVGPRAAYEGK

-377 AGATAIF
+377 AGATALF

-396 FSYRGLYNEFSPDEY
+396 FTYRGLYSDFAADEY
-411 YTLEYNRDNHYN
+411 YTLDYNKHNYSDNNHN
-423 YISTLNLNN
+423 STLNLNN

-476 TKNTVFNILEEEG
+476 TKNTVFKILEEEG
-489 PKDINGIQGYYLE
+489 LNNINGTQGYYLE

-512 FGKLVFTTK
+512 FG
-521 VQKLNG
+521 
-527 KYVVSL
+527 
-533 VFKGIEAENFLLAK
+533 
-547 GKTKTLNK
+547 
-555 KEESSLEDA
+555 
-564 ILSAKEVTLEENST
+564 
-578 LNIKGDTNGLFAKN
+578 
-592 KVTIEEEANLNIE
+592 
-605 TKKDNK
+605 
-611 IGLKLGENLET
+611 
-622 FGNINIKNT
+622 
-631 GTGIL
+631 
-636 ADNATS
+636 
-642 ILQFENGSKTI
+642 
-653 VNAKDVA
+653 
-660 VNAQKGTSEFKGG
+660 
-673 SNVELTSNKYALVS
+673 
-687 KKAVFEKSSTVKL
+687 
-700 NGEYGIG
+700 
-707 TLSETDSSDITF
+707 
-719 KPQSE
+719 
-724 VNINSSNSGIYNVN
+724 
-738 VGGSGKVSIKAPNI
+738 
-752 LKQVRTVNQSL
+752 
-763 KFESGSVLE
+763 
-772 GNIEKSWNANLI
+772 
-784 LDKGSKMFVNNKI
+784 
-797 EANMDIKGDLFVG
+797 
-810 TSKFY
+810 
-815 EKRDS
+815 
-820 FDNYNTIYYNKDSNG
+820 
-835 HETKVNFD
+835 
-843 NSKIHLRIGGADKTG
+843 
-858 ATNDK
+858 
-863 IFFSKNTNINGKGE
+863 
-877 LVFHKRNSSQV
+877 
-888 TKNTIFKILEEEVK
+888 
-902 NINGTQGYY
+902 
-911 LEKFPLSFTN
+911 
-921 DIAFGQLVFTTKV
+921 QLVFTTKV
-934 QKLNG
+934 QILNG
-939 KYIVSLVFK
+939 RYVVSLVFK

-1002 KNKVTIEEEANLNIE
+1002 KNKVTVEEKANLNIE

-1039 NAGIGILADNTT
+1039 NAGTGILADNTT
-1051 SVLQFE
+1051 SVLKFE

-1070 INAQKGTSEFKGGS
+1070 VNAQKGTSEFKGGS

-1099 AVFEKSSTVK
+1099 AVFEKGSTVK

-1148 VGGSGKVSIKAPN
+1148 VGGSGKISIKAPN
-1161 ILKQVRTVN
+1161 VLKQVRTVN

-1210 MDIKGDLFVG
+1210 IDIKGDLFVG

-1242 FSSSDKYNT
+1242 FSSSDKYYT

-1357 KVNGKYMVTLEDTG
+1357 KVNGKYIVTLEDTG
-1371 ELSQAAKNS
+1371 ELSQAAKNT
-1380 LTNSRDSYK
+1380 LANSRDSYK

-1463 NIGQGIYLKKDLKP
+1463 NIGQGIYLKKDLKL
-1477 FYLGTVYKHTKS
+1477 FYLGTVHKHTKS

-1533 KYTAENDLSTKNEK
+1533 KYTAENDLNTRNEK
-1547 TDYWNG
+1547 TNYWNG
-1553 EIDAKLGYK
+1553 EINAKLGYK
-1562 FKYGNAFLKAGLD
+1562 FKYGDAFLKAGLD

-1600 KNIGIGMEYKI
+1600 KNIGIGIEYKM

-1631 TKISIGYSYK
+1631 TKISFGYSYK

>member
-9 VVLLC
+9 VLLLC
-14 LISFSLYGVQWN
+14 LTSFSLYGVQWN
-26 DLKDGESAEKN
+26 DLKDGETAEKI
-37 LDGNGKVTTVNKLK
+37 LDENRKETKITKIV

-62 KNTKGIV
+62 KNTKGV
-69 IKGGLSAEV
+69 LVKGSYFQSKV
-78 NIGEGATLDVDI
+78 NIGEGATLDIDI
-90 ENSTKDEAGIS
+90 ESSDKDSSGIS
-101 LESTF
+101 FAE
-106 KGFIIQ
+106 KRDFIIE
-112 KNGNLKLKKQ
+112 KNGKLNVKNL

-128 SGDIFKQF
+128 SGDILRQF
-136 LDRKGEGTLLR
+136 HSSKEGKGILVR
-147 GISVI
+147 GVTVA
-152 KTFSTEGSTR
+152 KKFTTEGNTR
-162 IESAGTGI
+162 IESSGAGI
-170 GFDRKTP
+170 GFDKTTSNG
-177 QGKGFIEFKK
+177 QGEIEFKK

-192 VKAGFAGV
+192 VKGGIAGV
-200 FARYNSVTFEEGSD
+200 FARYNNVTFEEGSD

-219 GAYGIMVNKGTIKK
+219 GAYGLMANKGTIKK

-247 FEVKEHDF
+247 FEVKEHDR
-255 LKFESGSEL
+255 LTFESGSEL
-264 NILANDSAL
+264 NILANNSAL
-273 YGIRLKGKTKLIAKG
+273 YGIRLVGKTKLIAKG

-301 EHSLDTVTFER
+301 EHSLNTVTFEK

-324 NSQILLEEGTKLF
+324 NSQFLLEEGTKLF
-337 VPNKIQANLEI
+337 VPEKIQANLEI

-363 QLTYKEAVE
+363 QKTYKETVE
-372 DADTV
+372 KSSDIDTV
-377 AGATAIF
+377 VGATAIF

-396 FSYRGLYNEFSPDEY
+396 IRYGKTYDDFSANEY
-411 YTLEYNRDNHYN
+411 YTLKYNENSYN
-423 YISTLNLNN
+423 YKSTLNLNN

-437 RLGNKDKFGRINDKI
+437 RLGTPDRLGRINDKI
-452 IFSKNTII
+452 IFSKNTVI

-476 TKNTVFNILEEEG
+476 TKNTVFKILEEEG
-489 PKDINGIQGYYLE
+489 LKNINGTQGYYLE

-512 FGKLVFTTK
+512 FG
-521 VQKLNG
+521 
-527 KYVVSL
+527 
-533 VFKGIEAENFLLAK
+533 
-547 GKTKTLNK
+547 
-555 KEESSLEDA
+555 
-564 ILSAKEVTLEENST
+564 
-578 LNIKGDTNGLFAKN
+578 
-592 KVTIEEEANLNIE
+592 
-605 TKKDNK
+605 
-611 IGLKLGENLET
+611 
-622 FGNINIKNT
+622 
-631 GTGIL
+631 
-636 ADNATS
+636 
-642 ILQFENGSKTI
+642 
-653 VNAKDVA
+653 
-660 VNAQKGTSEFKGG
+660 
-673 SNVELTSNKYALVS
+673 
-687 KKAVFEKSSTVKL
+687 
-700 NGEYGIG
+700 
-707 TLSETDSSDITF
+707 
-719 KPQSE
+719 
-724 VNINSSNSGIYNVN
+724 
-738 VGGSGKVSIKAPNI
+738 
-752 LKQVRTVNQSL
+752 
-763 KFESGSVLE
+763 
-772 GNIEKSWNANLI
+772 
-784 LDKGSKMFVNNKI
+784 
-797 EANMDIKGDLFVG
+797 
-810 TSKFY
+810 
-815 EKRDS
+815 
-820 FDNYNTIYYNKDSNG
+820 
-835 HETKVNFD
+835 
-843 NSKIHLRIGGADKTG
+843 
-858 ATNDK
+858 
-863 IFFSKNTNINGKGE
+863 
-877 LVFHKRNSSQV
+877 
-888 TKNTIFKILEEEVK
+888 
-902 NINGTQGYY
+902 
-911 LEKFPLSFTN
+911 
-921 DIAFGQLVFTTKV
+921 QLVFTTKV

-939 KYIVSLVFK
+939 RYVVFLVFK

-1002 KNKVTIEEEANLNIE
+1002 KNKVTVEEKANLNIE

-1039 NAGIGILADNTT
+1039 NAGTGILADNTA

-1070 INAQKGTSEFKGGS
+1070 VNAQKGTSEFKGGS

-1092 YALVSKK
+1092 YALVAKK
-1099 AVFEKSSTVK
+1099 AVFEKGSTVK
-1109 LNGEYGIGTLSET
+1109 LNAEYGIGTLSET
-1122 DSSDITFKPQSEVN
+1122 DSSDVTFNSQSEVS

-1193 ILDKGSKMFV
+1193 ILDKDSKMFV

-1242 FSSSDKYNT
+1242 FSSSNKYNT

-1305 ENVSKVKRNM
+1305 ENVSKVRRNM

-1357 KVNGKYMVTLEDTG
+1357 KVNGKYIVTLEDTG
-1371 ELSQAAKNS
+1371 ELSQAAKNT

-1448 VSLGFFAGQSTGRYK
+1448 ISLGFFAGQSTGRYK

>member
-26 DLKDGESAEKN
+26 DLKDGENAEKT
-37 LDGNGKVTTVNKLK
+37 LDGNGKETKVDKIV

-62 KNTKGIV
+62 KNTKGVV
-69 IKGGLSAEV
+69 IKYGIHSKV
-78 NIGEGATLDVDI
+78 DIGEGATLDVDI
-90 ENSTKDEAGIS
+90 ESSIKEATGIASESYKD
-101 LESTF
+101 F
-106 KGFIIQ
+106 VVQ
-112 KNGNLKLKKQ
+112 KNGNLKVKNH
-122 FNGTIN
+122 FIGTIN

-136 LDRKGEGTLLR
+136 LDNKKENSVLK
-147 GISVI
+147 GISVL
-152 KTFSTEGSTR
+152 KRFSTEGNTR
-162 IESAGTGI
+162 IESSGTGI
-170 GFDRKTP
+170 GFDKKTSKET
-177 QGKGFIEFKK
+177 GLIEFKK

-301 EHSLDTVTFER
+301 EHSLDTVTFEK

-324 NSQILLEEGTKLF
+324 NSQFLLEEGTKLF
-337 VPNKIQANLEI
+337 VPEKIQANLEI

-377 AGATAIF
+377 AGATALFI
-384 MGKQAQ
+384 GKQAQ

-396 FSYRGLYNEFSPDEY
+396 ISYRKLHEDFSSDEY
-411 YTLEYNRDNHYN
+411 YTLKYNENNYN
-423 YISTLNLNN
+423 YKSTLNLNN

-452 IFSKNTII
+452 IFSKNTI
-460 NGKGEL
+460 
-466 VFHKR
+466 
-471 NSSQV
+471 
-476 TKNTVFNILEEEG
+476 
-489 PKDINGIQGYYLE
+489 
-502 KLPLKIPDVS
+502 
-512 FGKLVFTTK
+512 
-521 VQKLNG
+521 
-527 KYVVSL
+527 
-533 VFKGIEAENFLLAK
+533 
-547 GKTKTLNK
+547 
-555 KEESSLEDA
+555 
-564 ILSAKEVTLEENST
+564 
-578 LNIKGDTNGLFAKN
+578 
-592 KVTIEEEANLNIE
+592 
-605 TKKDNK
+605 
-611 IGLKLGENLET
+611 
-622 FGNINIKNT
+622 
-631 GTGIL
+631 
-636 ADNATS
+636 
-642 ILQFENGSKTI
+642 
-653 VNAKDVA
+653 
-660 VNAQKGTSEFKGG
+660 
-673 SNVELTSNKYALVS
+673 
-687 KKAVFEKSSTVKL
+687 
-700 NGEYGIG
+700 
-707 TLSETDSSDITF
+707 
-719 KPQSE
+719 
-724 VNINSSNSGIYNVN
+724 
-738 VGGSGKVSIKAPNI
+738 
-752 LKQVRTVNQSL
+752 
-763 KFESGSVLE
+763 
-772 GNIEKSWNANLI
+772 
-784 LDKGSKMFVNNKI
+784 
-797 EANMDIKGDLFVG
+797 
-810 TSKFY
+810 
-815 EKRDS
+815 
-820 FDNYNTIYYNKDSNG
+820 
-835 HETKVNFD
+835 
-843 NSKIHLRIGGADKTG
+843 
-858 ATNDK
+858 
-863 IFFSKNTNINGKGE
+863 INGKGE

-939 KYIVSLVFK
+939 RYVVSLVFK

-959 GETKTLNKKKE
+959 GETKTLNKKE
-970 GSLEDAILSAK
+970 ESSLEDAILSAK
-981 EVTIEEKSTLN
+981 EVTLEENSTLN

-1002 KNKVTIEEEANLNIE
+1002 KNKVTVEEKANLNIE
-1017 TENKIAL
+1017 AENKIAL

-1039 NAGIGILADNTT
+1039 NAGTGILADNTA

-1092 YALVSKK
+1092 YALVAKK
-1099 AVFEKSSTVK
+1099 AVFEKGSTVK

-1161 ILKQVRTVN
+1161 VLKQVRTVN
-1170 QSLKFESGSVLEGNI
+1170 QSLKFENGSVLEGNI

-1193 ILDKGSKMFV
+1193 ILDKGSRMFV

-1242 FSSSDKYNT
+1242 FSSSDKYYT

-1315 TYSLLEEEGKDVGGN
+1315 TYSLLEEEGKNVGGN

-1357 KVNGKYMVTLEDTG
+1357 KVNGKYIVTLEDTG

-1396 AISDKIFENHNLELK
+1396 AISDKIFENHNSELK

-1425 KDSVIKL
+1425 KDSVTKL
-1432 NQNTKYA
+1432 NQNTRYA
-1439 GYDYTFNTG
+1439 GYDHTFNTG
-1448 VSLGFFAGQSTGRYK
+1448 ISLGFFAGQSTGRYK

-1553 EIDAKLGYK
+1553 EINAKLGYK
-1562 FKYGNAFLKAGLD
+1562 FKYGNAFLKVGLD

>member
-14 LISFSLYGVQWN
+14 LTSFSLYGVQWN
-26 DLKDGESAEKN
+26 DLKDGETAEKI
-37 LDGNGKVTTVNKLK
+37 LDENGKETKVDKIV

-69 IKGGLSAEV
+69 IKYGIRSKV
-78 NIGEGATLDVDI
+78 DIGEGATLDVDI
-90 ENSTKDEAGIS
+90 ESSIKEATGIASESYKD
-101 LESTF
+101 
-106 KGFIIQ
+106 FIVQ
-112 KNGNLKLKKQ
+112 KNGNLKVKNH
-122 FNGTIN
+122 FIGTIN

-136 LDRKGEGTLLR
+136 LDNKKENSVLK
-147 GISVI
+147 GISVL
-152 KTFSTEGSTR
+152 KRFSTEGNTR
-162 IESAGTGI
+162 IESSGTGI
-170 GFDRKTP
+170 GFDKKTSKET
-177 QGKGFIEFKK
+177 GLIEFKK

-233 GAKVTLM
+233 GSKVTLM

-301 EHSLDTVTFER
+301 EHSLDTVTFEK

-324 NSQILLEEGTKLF
+324 NSQFLLEEGTKLF
-337 VPNKIQANLEI
+337 VPEKIQANLEI
-348 KGDLYVGPRSAYEGK
+348 KGDLFVGPRSAYEGK
-363 QLTYKEAVE
+363 QKTYKEAVE
-372 DADTV
+372 KSSDIDTV
-377 AGATAIF
+377 VGATALF

-396 FSYRGLYNEFSPDEY
+396 IRYGKTYDDFSANEY
-411 YTLEYNRDNHYN
+411 YTLKYNENSYN
-423 YISTLNLNN
+423 YKSTLNLNN

-437 RLGNKDKFGRINDKI
+437 RLGTPDRLGRINDKI

-460 NGKGEL
+460 KGKGEL

-476 TKNTVFNILEEEG
+476 TKNTVFKILEEEG
-489 PKDINGIQGYYLE
+489 LKNINGTQGYYLE

-512 FGKLVFTTK
+512 FG
-521 VQKLNG
+521 
-527 KYVVSL
+527 
-533 VFKGIEAENFLLAK
+533 
-547 GKTKTLNK
+547 
-555 KEESSLEDA
+555 
-564 ILSAKEVTLEENST
+564 
-578 LNIKGDTNGLFAKN
+578 
-592 KVTIEEEANLNIE
+592 
-605 TKKDNK
+605 
-611 IGLKLGENLET
+611 
-622 FGNINIKNT
+622 
-631 GTGIL
+631 
-636 ADNATS
+636 
-642 ILQFENGSKTI
+642 
-653 VNAKDVA
+653 
-660 VNAQKGTSEFKGG
+660 
-673 SNVELTSNKYALVS
+673 
-687 KKAVFEKSSTVKL
+687 
-700 NGEYGIG
+700 
-707 TLSETDSSDITF
+707 
-719 KPQSE
+719 
-724 VNINSSNSGIYNVN
+724 
-738 VGGSGKVSIKAPNI
+738 
-752 LKQVRTVNQSL
+752 
-763 KFESGSVLE
+763 
-772 GNIEKSWNANLI
+772 
-784 LDKGSKMFVNNKI
+784 
-797 EANMDIKGDLFVG
+797 
-810 TSKFY
+810 
-815 EKRDS
+815 
-820 FDNYNTIYYNKDSNG
+820 
-835 HETKVNFD
+835 
-843 NSKIHLRIGGADKTG
+843 
-858 ATNDK
+858 
-863 IFFSKNTNINGKGE
+863 
-877 LVFHKRNSSQV
+877 
-888 TKNTIFKILEEEVK
+888 
-902 NINGTQGYY
+902 
-911 LEKFPLSFTN
+911 
-921 DIAFGQLVFTTKV
+921 QLVFTTKV

-939 KYIVSLVFK
+939 RYVVSLVFK

-1002 KNKVTIEEEANLNIE
+1002 KNKVTVEEKANLNIE

-1039 NAGIGILADNTT
+1039 NARTGILADNTT
-1051 SVLQFE
+1051 SVLKFE

-1070 INAQKGTSEFKGGS
+1070 VNAQKGTSEFKGGS

-1092 YALVSKK
+1092 YALVAKK
-1099 AVFEKSSTVK
+1099 AVFEKGSTVK
-1109 LNGEYGIGTLSET
+1109 LNGEYGIGALSET
-1122 DSSDITFKPQSEVN
+1122 DNSDVTFNSQSEVN

-1161 ILKQVRTVN
+1161 VLKQVRTVN

-1242 FSSSDKYNT
+1242 FSSSNKYYT

-1357 KVNGKYMVTLEDTG
+1357 KVNGKYIVTLEDTG
-1371 ELSQAAKNS
+1371 ELSQAAKNT

-1533 KYTAENDLSTKNEK
+1533 KYTAENDLNTRNEK
-1547 TDYWNG
+1547 TNYWNG
-1553 EIDAKLGYK
+1553 EINTKLGYK
-1562 FKYGNAFLKAGLD
+1562 FKYGDAFLKAGLD

>member
-9 VVLLC
+9 VLLLC
-14 LISFSLYGVQWN
+14 LTSFSLYGVQWN
-26 DLKDGESAEKN
+26 DLKDGETAEKI
-37 LDGNGKVTTVNKLK
+37 LDENRKETKITKIV
-51 LGKNSHLKVKG
+51 LGKNSNLKVKG
-62 KNTKGIV
+62 KNTKGV
-69 IKGGLSAEV
+69 LVKGSYFQSKV
-78 NIGEGATLDVDI
+78 NIGEGATLDIDI
-90 ENSTKDEAGIS
+90 ESSDKDSSGIS
-101 LESTF
+101 LAE
-106 KGFIIQ
+106 KKDFIIE
-112 KNGNLKLKKQ
+112 KNGKLNVRNL

-128 SGDIFKQF
+128 SGDILRQF
-136 LDRKGEGTLLR
+136 HSSKEGKGILVR
-147 GISVI
+147 GVTVA
-152 KTFSTEGSTR
+152 KKFTTEGNTR
-162 IESAGTGI
+162 IESSGAGI
-170 GFDRKTP
+170 GFDKTTSNG
-177 QGKGFIEFKK
+177 QGEIEFKK

-192 VKAGFAGV
+192 VKGGIAGV
-200 FARYNSVTFEEGSD
+200 FARYNNVTFEERSD

-219 GAYGIMVNKGTIKK
+219 GAYGLMANKGTIKK

-247 FEVKEHDF
+247 FEVKEHDR
-255 LKFESGSEL
+255 LTFESGSEL
-264 NILANDSAL
+264 NILANNSAL
-273 YGIRLKGKTKLIAKG
+273 YGIRLVGKTKLIAKG

-301 EHSLDTVTFER
+301 EHSLNTVTFEK

-324 NSQILLEEGTKLF
+324 NSQFLLEEGTKLF
-337 VPNKIQANLEI
+337 VPEKIQANLEI

-363 QLTYKEAVE
+363 QKTYKETVE
-372 DADTV
+372 KSSDIDTV
-377 AGATAIF
+377 VGATAIF

-396 FSYRGLYNEFSPDEY
+396 IRYGKTYDDFSANEY
-411 YTLEYNRDNHYN
+411 YTLKYNENSYN
-423 YISTLNLNN
+423 YKSTLNLNN

-437 RLGNKDKFGRINDKI
+437 RLGTPDRLGRINDKI
-452 IFSKNTII
+452 IFSKNTVI

-476 TKNTVFNILEEEG
+476 TKNTVFKILEEEG
-489 PKDINGIQGYYLE
+489 LKNINGTQGYYLE

-512 FGKLVFTTK
+512 FG
-521 VQKLNG
+521 
-527 KYVVSL
+527 
-533 VFKGIEAENFLLAK
+533 
-547 GKTKTLNK
+547 
-555 KEESSLEDA
+555 
-564 ILSAKEVTLEENST
+564 
-578 LNIKGDTNGLFAKN
+578 
-592 KVTIEEEANLNIE
+592 
-605 TKKDNK
+605 
-611 IGLKLGENLET
+611 
-622 FGNINIKNT
+622 
-631 GTGIL
+631 
-636 ADNATS
+636 
-642 ILQFENGSKTI
+642 
-653 VNAKDVA
+653 
-660 VNAQKGTSEFKGG
+660 
-673 SNVELTSNKYALVS
+673 
-687 KKAVFEKSSTVKL
+687 
-700 NGEYGIG
+700 
-707 TLSETDSSDITF
+707 
-719 KPQSE
+719 
-724 VNINSSNSGIYNVN
+724 
-738 VGGSGKVSIKAPNI
+738 
-752 LKQVRTVNQSL
+752 
-763 KFESGSVLE
+763 
-772 GNIEKSWNANLI
+772 
-784 LDKGSKMFVNNKI
+784 
-797 EANMDIKGDLFVG
+797 
-810 TSKFY
+810 
-815 EKRDS
+815 
-820 FDNYNTIYYNKDSNG
+820 
-835 HETKVNFD
+835 
-843 NSKIHLRIGGADKTG
+843 
-858 ATNDK
+858 
-863 IFFSKNTNINGKGE
+863 
-877 LVFHKRNSSQV
+877 
-888 TKNTIFKILEEEVK
+888 
-902 NINGTQGYY
+902 
-911 LEKFPLSFTN
+911 
-921 DIAFGQLVFTTKV
+921 QLVFTTKV

-939 KYIVSLVFK
+939 RYVVSLVFK

-1002 KNKVTIEEEANLNIE
+1002 KNKVTVEEKANLNIE

-1039 NAGIGILADNTT
+1039 NAGTGILADNTA

-1070 INAQKGTSEFKGGS
+1070 VNAQKGTSEFKGGS

-1092 YALVSKK
+1092 YALVAKK
-1099 AVFEKSSTVK
+1099 AVFEKGSTVK
-1109 LNGEYGIGTLSET
+1109 LNAEYGIGTLSET
-1122 DSSDITFKPQSEVN
+1122 DSSDVTFNSQSEVS

-1148 VGGSGKVSIKAPN
+1148 VGGSGKLSIKAPN
-1161 ILKQVRTVN
+1161 VLKQVRTVN

-1242 FSSSDKYNT
+1242 FSSSNKYNT

-1357 KVNGKYMVTLEDTG
+1357 KVNGKYIVTLEDTG
-1371 ELSQAAKNS
+1371 ELSQAAKNT

-1533 KYTAENDLSTKNEK
+1533 KYTAENDLNTRNEK
-1547 TDYWNG
+1547 TNYWNG
-1553 EIDAKLGYK
+1553 EINAKLGYK
-1562 FKYGNAFLKAGLD
+1562 FKYGDAFLKAGLD

>member
-1 MKKVIWKI
+1 MKKIFWK
-9 VVLLC
+9 VTMLSC
-14 LISFSLYGVQWN
+14 FISLFAYGAWN
-26 DLKDGESAEKN
+26 ELGEGEKVEKT
-37 LDGNGKVTTVNKLK
+37 LEGNGKVTTAKKLI
-51 LGKNSHLKVKG
+51 LGKNSHLKIKG
-62 KNTKGIV
+62 ENSKGLE
-69 IKGGLSAEV
+69 IKGGFSPEI
-78 NIGEGATLDVDI
+78 NIGEGATLDIDI
-90 ENSTKDEAGIS
+90 ENSTKDEAGLTLVS
-101 LESTF
+101 STRNF
-106 KGFIIQ
+106 TIQ
-112 KNGNLKLKKQ
+112 KNGNLKLKKR
-122 FNGTIN
+122 FNGVIN

-136 LDRKGEGTLLR
+136 LDRRGEGTLLR
-147 GISVI
+147 GISINKKFV
-152 KTFSTEGSTR
+152 TEGNIE

-170 GFDRKTP
+170 GFDKKTP
-177 QGKGFIEFKK
+177 KWKGEIEFKK

-200 FARYNSVTFEEGSD
+200 FARYNKVTFEEGSN

-219 GAYGIMVNKGTIKK
+219 GAYGLMANKGIIQK

-301 EHSLDTVTFER
+301 EHSLDTVTFEK

-324 NSQILLEEGTKLF
+324 NSQFLLEEGTKLF

-348 KGDLYVGPRSAYEGK
+348 KGDLFVGPRSAYEGK
-363 QLTYKEAVE
+363 QKTYKEAVE

-396 FSYRGLYNEFSPDEY
+396 IRYGETHNDFSPDEY
-411 YTLEYNRDNHYN
+411 YTLKYNENSYN
-423 YISTLNLNN
+423 YKSTFNLNN
-432 GKIHL
+432 GKINL
-437 RLGNKDKFGRINDKI
+437 RLGDKDRFGRINDKI

-460 NGKGEL
+460 KGKGEL

-476 TKNTVFNILEEEG
+476 TKNTVFKILEEEG
-489 PKDINGIQGYYLE
+489 LKNINGTQGYYLE

-512 FGKLVFTTK
+512 FG
-521 VQKLNG
+521 
-527 KYVVSL
+527 
-533 VFKGIEAENFLLAK
+533 
-547 GKTKTLNK
+547 
-555 KEESSLEDA
+555 
-564 ILSAKEVTLEENST
+564 
-578 LNIKGDTNGLFAKN
+578 
-592 KVTIEEEANLNIE
+592 
-605 TKKDNK
+605 
-611 IGLKLGENLET
+611 
-622 FGNINIKNT
+622 
-631 GTGIL
+631 
-636 ADNATS
+636 
-642 ILQFENGSKTI
+642 
-653 VNAKDVA
+653 
-660 VNAQKGTSEFKGG
+660 
-673 SNVELTSNKYALVS
+673 
-687 KKAVFEKSSTVKL
+687 
-700 NGEYGIG
+700 
-707 TLSETDSSDITF
+707 
-719 KPQSE
+719 
-724 VNINSSNSGIYNVN
+724 
-738 VGGSGKVSIKAPNI
+738 
-752 LKQVRTVNQSL
+752 
-763 KFESGSVLE
+763 
-772 GNIEKSWNANLI
+772 
-784 LDKGSKMFVNNKI
+784 
-797 EANMDIKGDLFVG
+797 
-810 TSKFY
+810 
-815 EKRDS
+815 
-820 FDNYNTIYYNKDSNG
+820 
-835 HETKVNFD
+835 
-843 NSKIHLRIGGADKTG
+843 
-858 ATNDK
+858 
-863 IFFSKNTNINGKGE
+863 
-877 LVFHKRNSSQV
+877 
-888 TKNTIFKILEEEVK
+888 
-902 NINGTQGYY
+902 
-911 LEKFPLSFTN
+911 
-921 DIAFGQLVFTTKV
+921 QLVFTTKV

-939 KYIVSLVFK
+939 RYVVSLVFK

-1002 KNKVTIEEEANLNIE
+1002 KNKVTVEEKANLNIE

-1039 NAGIGILADNTT
+1039 NAGTGILADNTT
-1051 SVLQFE
+1051 SVLKFE

-1084 NVELTSNK
+1084 NIELTSNK
-1092 YALVSKK
+1092 YALVAKK
-1099 AVFEKSSTVK
+1099 AVFEKGSTVK
-1109 LNGEYGIGTLSET
+1109 LNAEYGIGTLSET
-1122 DSSDITFKPQSEVN
+1122 DSSDVTFNSQSEVN

-1148 VGGSGKVSIKAPN
+1148 VGGSGKLSIKAPN
-1161 ILKQVRTVN
+1161 VLKQVRTVN
-1170 QSLKFESGSVLEGNI
+1170 QSLKFESGSTLEGNI

-1242 FSSSDKYNT
+1242 FSSSDKYYT

-1357 KVNGKYMVTLEDTG
+1357 KVNGKYIVTLEDTG

-1439 GYDYTFNTG
+1439 GYDHTFNTG
-1448 VSLGFFAGQSTGRYK
+1448 ISLGFW
-1463 NIGQGIYLKKDLKP
+1463 L
-1477 FYLGTVYKHTKS
+1477 
-1489 KDKNNDKKLH
+1489 
-1499 SNDFSFVVGYNK
+1499 YNK
-1511 DISEKTFLDSN
+1511 
-1522 IKLTRGYISDY
+1522 
-1533 KYTAENDLSTKNEK
+1533 
-1547 TDYWNG
+1547 
-1553 EIDAKLGYK
+1553 
-1562 FKYGNAFLKAGLD
+1562 
-1575 KDLKGNQ
+1575 
-1582 KVIWNENID
+1582 
-1591 EEIKYDDLS
+1591 
-1600 KNIGIGMEYKI
+1600 
-1611 KQHSFN
+1611 
-1617 IELSRKYSKHYRAN
+1617 
-1631 TKISIGYSYK
+1631 
-1641 F
+1641 

>member
-9 VVLLC
+9 VLLLC
-14 LISFSLYGVQWN
+14 LTSFSLYGVQWN
-26 DLKDGESAEKN
+26 DLKDGETAEKI
-37 LDGNGKVTTVNKLK
+37 LDENRKETKITKIV

-62 KNTKGIV
+62 KNTKGV
-69 IKGGLSAEV
+69 LVKGSYFQSKV
-78 NIGEGATLDVDI
+78 NIGEGATLDIDI
-90 ENSTKDEAGIS
+90 ESSDKDSSGIS
-101 LESTF
+101 FAE
-106 KGFIIQ
+106 KRDFIIE
-112 KNGNLKLKKQ
+112 KNGKLNVKNL

-128 SGDIFKQF
+128 SGDILRQF
-136 LDRKGEGTLLR
+136 HSSKEGKGILVR
-147 GISVI
+147 GVTVA
-152 KTFSTEGSTR
+152 KKFTTEGNTR
-162 IESAGTGI
+162 IESSGAGI
-170 GFDRKTP
+170 GFDKTTSNG
-177 QGKGFIEFKK
+177 QGEIEFKK

-192 VKAGFAGV
+192 VKGGIAGV
-200 FARYNSVTFEEGSD
+200 FARYNNVTFEEGSD

-219 GAYGIMVNKGTIKK
+219 GAYGLMANKGTIKK

-247 FEVKEHDF
+247 FEVKEHDR
-255 LKFESGSEL
+255 LTFESGSEL
-264 NILANDSAL
+264 NILANNSAL
-273 YGIRLKGKTKLIAKG
+273 YGIRLVGKTKLIAKG

-301 EHSLDTVTFER
+301 EHSLNTVTFEK

-324 NSQILLEEGTKLF
+324 NSQFLLEEGTKLF
-337 VPNKIQANLEI
+337 VPEKIQANLEI

-363 QLTYKEAVE
+363 QKTCKETVE
-372 DADTV
+372 KSSDIDTV
-377 AGATAIF
+377 VGATAIF

-396 FSYRGLYNEFSPDEY
+396 IRYGKTYDDFSANEY
-411 YTLEYNRDNHYN
+411 YTLKYNENSYN
-423 YISTLNLNN
+423 YKSTLNLNN

-437 RLGNKDKFGRINDKI
+437 RLGTPDRLGRINDKI
-452 IFSKNTII
+452 IFSKNTVI

-476 TKNTVFNILEEEG
+476 TKNTVFKILEEEG
-489 PKDINGIQGYYLE
+489 LKNINGTQGYYLE

-512 FGKLVFTTK
+512 FG
-521 VQKLNG
+521 
-527 KYVVSL
+527 
-533 VFKGIEAENFLLAK
+533 
-547 GKTKTLNK
+547 
-555 KEESSLEDA
+555 
-564 ILSAKEVTLEENST
+564 
-578 LNIKGDTNGLFAKN
+578 
-592 KVTIEEEANLNIE
+592 
-605 TKKDNK
+605 
-611 IGLKLGENLET
+611 
-622 FGNINIKNT
+622 
-631 GTGIL
+631 
-636 ADNATS
+636 
-642 ILQFENGSKTI
+642 
-653 VNAKDVA
+653 
-660 VNAQKGTSEFKGG
+660 
-673 SNVELTSNKYALVS
+673 
-687 KKAVFEKSSTVKL
+687 
-700 NGEYGIG
+700 
-707 TLSETDSSDITF
+707 
-719 KPQSE
+719 
-724 VNINSSNSGIYNVN
+724 
-738 VGGSGKVSIKAPNI
+738 
-752 LKQVRTVNQSL
+752 
-763 KFESGSVLE
+763 
-772 GNIEKSWNANLI
+772 
-784 LDKGSKMFVNNKI
+784 
-797 EANMDIKGDLFVG
+797 
-810 TSKFY
+810 
-815 EKRDS
+815 
-820 FDNYNTIYYNKDSNG
+820 
-835 HETKVNFD
+835 
-843 NSKIHLRIGGADKTG
+843 
-858 ATNDK
+858 
-863 IFFSKNTNINGKGE
+863 
-877 LVFHKRNSSQV
+877 
-888 TKNTIFKILEEEVK
+888 
-902 NINGTQGYY
+902 
-911 LEKFPLSFTN
+911 
-921 DIAFGQLVFTTKV
+921 QLVFTTKV

-939 KYIVSLVFK
+939 RYVVSLVFK

-1002 KNKVTIEEEANLNIE
+1002 KNKVTVEEKANLNIE

-1039 NAGIGILADNTT
+1039 NAGTGILADNTA

-1070 INAQKGTSEFKGGS
+1070 VNAQKGTSEFKGGS

-1092 YALVSKK
+1092 YALVAKK
-1099 AVFEKSSTVK
+1099 AVFEKGSTVK
-1109 LNGEYGIGTLSET
+1109 LNAEYGIGTLSET
-1122 DSSDITFKPQSEVN
+1122 DSSDVTFNSQSEVS

-1193 ILDKGSKMFV
+1193 ILDKDSKMFV

-1242 FSSSDKYNT
+1242 FSSSNKYNT

-1305 ENVSKVKRNM
+1305 ENVSKVTRNM

-1357 KVNGKYMVTLEDTG
+1357 KVNGKYIVTLEDTG
-1371 ELSQAAKNS
+1371 ELSQAAKNT

-1448 VSLGFFAGQSTGRYK
+1448 ISLGFFAGQSTGRYK

>member
-14 LISFSLYGVQWN
+14 LTSFSLYGVQWN
-26 DLKDGESAEKN
+26 DLKDGETAEKI
-37 LDGNGKVTTVNKLK
+37 LDENRKETKITKIV
-51 LGKNSHLKVKG
+51 LGKNSNLKVKG
-62 KNTKGIV
+62 KNTKGV
-69 IKGGLSAEV
+69 LVKGSYFQSKV
-78 NIGEGATLDVDI
+78 NIGEGATLDIDI
-90 ENSTKDEAGIS
+90 ESSDKDSSGIS
-101 LESTF
+101 FAE
-106 KGFIIQ
+106 KRDFIIE
-112 KNGNLKLKKQ
+112 KNGKLNVKNL

-128 SGDIFKQF
+128 SGDILRQF
-136 LDRKGEGTLLR
+136 HSSKEGKGILVR
-147 GISVI
+147 GVTVA
-152 KTFSTEGSTR
+152 KKFTTEGNTR
-162 IESAGTGI
+162 IESSGAGI
-170 GFDRKTP
+170 GFDKTTSNG
-177 QGKGFIEFKK
+177 QGEIEFKK

-192 VKAGFAGV
+192 VKGGIAGV
-200 FARYNSVTFEEGSD
+200 FARYNNVTFEEGSD

-219 GAYGIMVNKGTIKK
+219 GAYGLMANKGTIKK

-247 FEVKEHDF
+247 FEVKEHDR
-255 LKFESGSEL
+255 LTFESGSEL
-264 NILANDSAL
+264 NILANNSAL
-273 YGIRLKGKTKLIAKG
+273 YGIRLVGKTKLIAKG

-301 EHSLDTVTFER
+301 EHSLNTVTFEK

-324 NSQILLEEGTKLF
+324 NSQFLLEEGTKLF
-337 VPNKIQANLEI
+337 VPEKIQANLEI

-363 QLTYKEAVE
+363 QKTYKETVE
-372 DADTV
+372 KSSDIDTV
-377 AGATAIF
+377 VGATAIF

-396 FSYRGLYNEFSPDEY
+396 IRYGKTYDDFSANEY
-411 YTLEYNRDNHYN
+411 YTLKYNENSYN
-423 YISTLNLNN
+423 YKSTLNLNN

-437 RLGNKDKFGRINDKI
+437 RLGTPDRLGRINDKI
-452 IFSKNTII
+452 IFSKNTVI

-476 TKNTVFNILEEEG
+476 TKNTVFKILEEEG
-489 PKDINGIQGYYLE
+489 LKNINGTQGYYLE

-512 FGKLVFTTK
+512 FG
-521 VQKLNG
+521 
-527 KYVVSL
+527 
-533 VFKGIEAENFLLAK
+533 
-547 GKTKTLNK
+547 
-555 KEESSLEDA
+555 
-564 ILSAKEVTLEENST
+564 
-578 LNIKGDTNGLFAKN
+578 
-592 KVTIEEEANLNIE
+592 
-605 TKKDNK
+605 
-611 IGLKLGENLET
+611 
-622 FGNINIKNT
+622 
-631 GTGIL
+631 
-636 ADNATS
+636 
-642 ILQFENGSKTI
+642 
-653 VNAKDVA
+653 
-660 VNAQKGTSEFKGG
+660 
-673 SNVELTSNKYALVS
+673 
-687 KKAVFEKSSTVKL
+687 
-700 NGEYGIG
+700 
-707 TLSETDSSDITF
+707 
-719 KPQSE
+719 
-724 VNINSSNSGIYNVN
+724 
-738 VGGSGKVSIKAPNI
+738 
-752 LKQVRTVNQSL
+752 
-763 KFESGSVLE
+763 
-772 GNIEKSWNANLI
+772 
-784 LDKGSKMFVNNKI
+784 
-797 EANMDIKGDLFVG
+797 
-810 TSKFY
+810 
-815 EKRDS
+815 
-820 FDNYNTIYYNKDSNG
+820 
-835 HETKVNFD
+835 
-843 NSKIHLRIGGADKTG
+843 
-858 ATNDK
+858 
-863 IFFSKNTNINGKGE
+863 
-877 LVFHKRNSSQV
+877 
-888 TKNTIFKILEEEVK
+888 
-902 NINGTQGYY
+902 
-911 LEKFPLSFTN
+911 
-921 DIAFGQLVFTTKV
+921 QLVFTTKV

-939 KYIVSLVFK
+939 RYVVSLVFK

-1002 KNKVTIEEEANLNIE
+1002 KNKVTVEEKANLNIE

-1039 NAGIGILADNTT
+1039 NAGTGILADNTA
-1051 SVLQFE
+1051 SVLKFE

-1070 INAQKGTSEFKGGS
+1070 VNAQKGTSEFKGGS

-1092 YALVSKK
+1092 YALVAKK
-1099 AVFEKSSTVK
+1099 AVFEKGSTVK
-1109 LNGEYGIGTLSET
+1109 LNAEYGIGTLSET
-1122 DSSDITFKPQSEVN
+1122 DSSDVTFNSQSEVS

-1148 VGGSGKVSIKAPN
+1148 VGGSGKLSIKAPN

-1242 FSSSDKYNT
+1242 FSSSNKYNT

-1357 KVNGKYMVTLEDTG
+1357 KVNGKYIVTLEDTG
-1371 ELSQAAKNS
+1371 ELSQAAKNT

-1425 KDSVIKL
+1425 KGSVIKL

-1562 FKYGNAFLKAGLD
+1562 FKYGDAFLKAGLD

>member
-9 VVLLC
+9 VLLLC
-14 LISFSLYGVQWN
+14 LTSFSLYGVQWN
-26 DLKDGESAEKN
+26 DLKDGETAEKI
-37 LDGNGKVTTVNKLK
+37 LDENRKETKITKIV

-62 KNTKGIV
+62 KNTKGV
-69 IKGGLSAEV
+69 LVKGSYFQSKV
-78 NIGEGATLDVDI
+78 NIGEGATLDIDI
-90 ENSTKDEAGIS
+90 ESSDKDSSGIS
-101 LESTF
+101 FAE
-106 KGFIIQ
+106 KRDFIIE
-112 KNGNLKLKKQ
+112 KNGKLNVKNL

-128 SGDIFKQF
+128 SGDILRQF
-136 LDRKGEGTLLR
+136 HSSKEGKGILVR
-147 GISVI
+147 GVTVA
-152 KTFSTEGSTR
+152 KKFTTEGNTR
-162 IESAGTGI
+162 IESSGAGI
-170 GFDRKTP
+170 GFDKTTSNG
-177 QGKGFIEFKK
+177 QGEIEFKK

-192 VKAGFAGV
+192 VKGGIAGV
-200 FARYNSVTFEEGSD
+200 FARYNNVTFEEGSD

-219 GAYGIMVNKGTIKK
+219 GAYGLMANKGTIKK

-247 FEVKEHDF
+247 FEVKEHDR
-255 LKFESGSEL
+255 LTFESGSEL
-264 NILANDSAL
+264 NILANNSAL
-273 YGIRLKGKTKLIAKG
+273 YGIRLVGKTKLIAKG

-301 EHSLDTVTFER
+301 EHSLNTVTFEK

-324 NSQILLEEGTKLF
+324 NSQFLLEEGTKLF
-337 VPNKIQANLEI
+337 VPEKIQANLEI

-363 QLTYKEAVE
+363 QKTYKETVE
-372 DADTV
+372 KSSDIDTV
-377 AGATAIF
+377 VGATAIF

-396 FSYRGLYNEFSPDEY
+396 IRYGKTYDDFSANEY
-411 YTLEYNRDNHYN
+411 YTLKYNENSYN
-423 YISTLNLNN
+423 YKSTLNLNN

-437 RLGNKDKFGRINDKI
+437 RLGTPDRLGRINDKI
-452 IFSKNTII
+452 IFSKNTVI

-476 TKNTVFNILEEEG
+476 TKNTVFKILEEEG
-489 PKDINGIQGYYLE
+489 LKNINGTQGYYLE

-512 FGKLVFTTK
+512 FG
-521 VQKLNG
+521 
-527 KYVVSL
+527 
-533 VFKGIEAENFLLAK
+533 
-547 GKTKTLNK
+547 
-555 KEESSLEDA
+555 
-564 ILSAKEVTLEENST
+564 
-578 LNIKGDTNGLFAKN
+578 
-592 KVTIEEEANLNIE
+592 
-605 TKKDNK
+605 
-611 IGLKLGENLET
+611 
-622 FGNINIKNT
+622 
-631 GTGIL
+631 
-636 ADNATS
+636 
-642 ILQFENGSKTI
+642 
-653 VNAKDVA
+653 
-660 VNAQKGTSEFKGG
+660 
-673 SNVELTSNKYALVS
+673 
-687 KKAVFEKSSTVKL
+687 
-700 NGEYGIG
+700 
-707 TLSETDSSDITF
+707 
-719 KPQSE
+719 
-724 VNINSSNSGIYNVN
+724 
-738 VGGSGKVSIKAPNI
+738 
-752 LKQVRTVNQSL
+752 
-763 KFESGSVLE
+763 
-772 GNIEKSWNANLI
+772 
-784 LDKGSKMFVNNKI
+784 
-797 EANMDIKGDLFVG
+797 
-810 TSKFY
+810 
-815 EKRDS
+815 
-820 FDNYNTIYYNKDSNG
+820 
-835 HETKVNFD
+835 
-843 NSKIHLRIGGADKTG
+843 
-858 ATNDK
+858 
-863 IFFSKNTNINGKGE
+863 
-877 LVFHKRNSSQV
+877 
-888 TKNTIFKILEEEVK
+888 
-902 NINGTQGYY
+902 
-911 LEKFPLSFTN
+911 
-921 DIAFGQLVFTTKV
+921 QLVFTTKV

-939 KYIVSLVFK
+939 RYVVSLVFK

-1002 KNKVTIEEEANLNIE
+1002 KNKVTVEEKANLNIE

-1039 NAGIGILADNTT
+1039 NAGTGILADNTA

-1070 INAQKGTSEFKGGS
+1070 VNAQKGTSEFKGGS

-1092 YALVSKK
+1092 YALVAKK
-1099 AVFEKSSTVK
+1099 AVFEKGSTVK
-1109 LNGEYGIGTLSET
+1109 LNAEYGIGTLSET
-1122 DSSDITFKPQSEVN
+1122 DSSDVTFNSQSEVS

-1193 ILDKGSKMFV
+1193 ILDKDSKMFV

-1242 FSSSDKYNT
+1242 FSSSNKYNT

-1305 ENVSKVKRNM
+1305 ENVSKVRRNM

-1357 KVNGKYMVTLEDTG
+1357 KVNGKYIVTLEDTG

-1448 VSLGFFAGQSTGRYK
+1448 ISLGFFAGQSTGRYK

>member
-9 VVLLC
+9 VLLLLC
-14 LISFSLYGVQWN
+14 LTSFSLYGAQWN
-26 DLKDGESAEKN
+26 DLKDGESAEKT
-37 LDGNGKVTTVNKLK
+37 LDGNGKVTTVNKLR

-147 GISVI
+147 GVSVI

-177 QGKGFIEFKK
+177 QGKGLIEFKK

-348 KGDLYVGPRSAYEGK
+348 KGDLFVGPRSAYEGK
-363 QLTYKEAVE
+363 QKTYKEAVE
-372 DADTV
+372 DVDTV

-390 RARKGE
+390 KARKGE

-423 YISTLNLNN
+423 YKSTLNLNN
-432 GKIHL
+432 GKINL
-437 RLGNKDKFGRINDKI
+437 RLGDKDRFGRINDKI

-460 NGKGEL
+460 KGKGEL

-489 PKDINGIQGYYLE
+489 PKDINGTQGYYLE

-521 VQKLNG
+521 VKKLNG
-527 KYVVSL
+527 RYVVSL
-533 VFKGIEAENFLLAK
+533 VFKGIEADNFLLAK
-547 GKTKTLNK
+547 GETKTLDKK
-555 KEESSLEDA
+555 KEGSLEDA
-564 ILSAKEVTLEENST
+564 ILSAKEVTVEEKST

-592 KVTIEEEANLNIE
+592 KVTVEEEANLNIE

-611 IGLKLGENLET
+611 IGLKLEENLET
-622 FGNINIKNT
+622 FGNINIKNA

-636 ADNATS
+636 ADSTTS
-642 ILQFENGSKTI
+642 VLQFENGSKTI
-653 VNAKDVA
+653 VNAKDIA

-673 SNVELTSNKYALVS
+673 SNVELTSNKYALVA
-687 KKAVFEKSSTVKL
+687 KKAVFEKGSTVKL

-719 KPQSE
+719 KSQSE

-738 VGGSGKVSIKAPNI
+738 VGGSGKISIKAPNV

-763 KFESGSVLE
+763 KFE
-772 GNIEKSWNANLI
+772 
-784 LDKGSKMFVNNKI
+784 
-797 EANMDIKGDLFVG
+797 
-810 TSKFY
+810 
-815 EKRDS
+815 
-820 FDNYNTIYYNKDSNG
+820 
-835 HETKVNFD
+835 
-843 NSKIHLRIGGADKTG
+843 
-858 ATNDK
+858 
-863 IFFSKNTNINGKGE
+863 
-877 LVFHKRNSSQV
+877 
-888 TKNTIFKILEEEVK
+888 
-902 NINGTQGYY
+902 
-911 LEKFPLSFTN
+911 
-921 DIAFGQLVFTTKV
+921 
-934 QKLNG
+934 
-939 KYIVSLVFK
+939 
-948 GIEADNFLLAK
+948 
-959 GETKTLNKKKE
+959 
-970 GSLEDAILSAK
+970 
-981 EVTIEEKSTLN
+981 
-992 IKGDTNGLFA
+992 
-1002 KNKVTIEEEANLNIE
+1002 
-1017 TENKIAL
+1017 
-1024 KLGENLETFGNINIK
+1024 
-1039 NAGIGILADNTT
+1039 
-1051 SVLQFE
+1051 
-1057 NGSKTIVNAKDVA
+1057 NGSI
-1070 INAQKGTSEFKGGS
+1070 
-1084 NVELTSNK
+1084 
-1092 YALVSKK
+1092 
-1099 AVFEKSSTVK
+1099 
-1109 LNGEYGIGTLSET
+1109 
-1122 DSSDITFKPQSEVN
+1122 
-1136 INSSNSGIYNVN
+1136 
-1148 VGGSGKVSIKAPN
+1148 
-1161 ILKQVRTVN
+1161 
-1170 QSLKFESGSVLEGNI
+1170 LEGNI

-1220 TRNSYEKEESKNSM
+1220 TRNSYEKEEGKRTI
-1234 QTLSTMST
+1234 QILSAISA
-1242 FSSSDKYNT
+1242 SSPSDKYYT

-1259 GHKTKVNLDNA
+1259 GNKTKVNLDNA
-1270 NIHLRINGEQSESN
+1270 NIHLRINGAQSENN
-1284 DKIVF
+1284 DKMVF
-1289 SKDTEITG
+1289 SKDTEIRG
-1297 KGEITLHP
+1297 NGEITLHP
-1305 ENVSKVKRNM
+1305 QNVSKVKRNM
-1315 TYSLLEEEGKDVGGN
+1315 SFTLLEEEGKDVGGN
-1330 KVYNLEKTSLTLKT
+1330 KVYDLEKLPLTFGK
-1344 VEFGPL
+1344 VEFGAL
-1350 VYGRKDK
+1350 KFGRKDK
-1357 KVNGKYMVTLEDTG
+1357 KLNGRYVVTLVATG
-1371 ELSQAAKNS
+1371 ELSEAAKNT
-1380 LTNSRDSYK
+1380 LINSRDTYK

-1396 AISDKIFENHNLELK
+1396 SISDKIFEKHNLELK

-1425 KDSVIKL
+1425 KDSVTKL
-1432 NQNTKYA
+1432 NQNSRYA

-1448 VSLGFFAGQSTGRYK
+1448 VSLGFFAGESTGKHK
-1463 NIGQGIYLKKDLKP
+1463 NIAQGIYLKKDLKP
-1477 FYLGTVYKHTKS
+1477 FYLGAIYKHTNS
-1489 KDKNNDKKLH
+1489 KDKKNDKKFY
-1499 SNDFSFVVGYNK
+1499 SNDFSFIAGYNK
-1511 DISEKTFLDSN
+1511 ELGEKVFVDSN
-1522 IKLTRGYISDY
+1522 VKLTRGYTSSYDY
-1533 KYTAENDLSTKNEK
+1533 IAENNLNTKNEK
-1547 TDYWNG
+1547 ANYLNG
-1553 EIDAKLGYK
+1553 EVNTKLGYK
-1562 FKYGNAFLKAGLD
+1562 FKHGNAFLKAGLD

-1582 KVIWNENID
+1582 KVVWNENID
-1591 EEIKYDDLS
+1591 EKIKYDDFS
-1600 KNIGIGMEYKI
+1600 KNIGLGMEYKLGN
-1611 KQHSFN
+1611 HSFN
-1617 IELSRKYSKHYRAN
+1617 LELSKKYSKHYRKN
-1631 TKISIGYSYK
+1631 TKITFGYSYK

>member
-9 VVLLC
+9 VLLLC
-14 LISFSLYGVQWN
+14 LTSFSLYGVQWN
-26 DLKDGESAEKN
+26 DLKDGETAEKI
-37 LDGNGKVTTVNKLK
+37 LDENRKETKITKIV

-62 KNTKGIV
+62 KNTKGV
-69 IKGGLSAEV
+69 LVKGSYFQSKV
-78 NIGEGATLDVDI
+78 NIGEGATLDIDI
-90 ENSTKDEAGIS
+90 ESSDKDSSGIS
-101 LESTF
+101 FAE
-106 KGFIIQ
+106 KRDFIIE
-112 KNGNLKLKKQ
+112 KNGKLNVKNL

-128 SGDIFKQF
+128 SGDILRQF
-136 LDRKGEGTLLR
+136 HSSKEGKGILVR
-147 GISVI
+147 GVTVA
-152 KTFSTEGSTR
+152 KKFTTEGNTR
-162 IESAGTGI
+162 IESSGAGI
-170 GFDRKTP
+170 GFDKTTSNG
-177 QGKGFIEFKK
+177 QGEIEFKK

-192 VKAGFAGV
+192 VKGGIAGV
-200 FARYNSVTFEEGSD
+200 FARYNNVTFEEGSD

-219 GAYGIMVNKGTIKK
+219 GAYGLMANKGTIKK

-247 FEVKEHDF
+247 FEVKEHDR
-255 LKFESGSEL
+255 LTFESGSEL
-264 NILANDSAL
+264 NILANNSAL
-273 YGIRLKGKTKLIAKG
+273 YGIRLVGKTKLIAKG

-301 EHSLDTVTFER
+301 EHSLNTVTFEK

-324 NSQILLEEGTKLF
+324 NSQFLLEEGTKLF
-337 VPNKIQANLEI
+337 VPEKIQANLEI

-363 QLTYKEAVE
+363 QKTYKETVE
-372 DADTV
+372 KSSDIDTV
-377 AGATAIF
+377 VGATAIF

-396 FSYRGLYNEFSPDEY
+396 IRYGKTYDDFSANEY
-411 YTLEYNRDNHYN
+411 YTLKYNENSYN
-423 YISTLNLNN
+423 YKSTLNLNN

-437 RLGNKDKFGRINDKI
+437 RLGTPDRLGRINDKI
-452 IFSKNTII
+452 IFSKNTVI

-476 TKNTVFNILEEEG
+476 TKNTVFKILEEEG
-489 PKDINGIQGYYLE
+489 LKNINGTQGYYLE

-512 FGKLVFTTK
+512 FG
-521 VQKLNG
+521 
-527 KYVVSL
+527 
-533 VFKGIEAENFLLAK
+533 
-547 GKTKTLNK
+547 
-555 KEESSLEDA
+555 
-564 ILSAKEVTLEENST
+564 
-578 LNIKGDTNGLFAKN
+578 
-592 KVTIEEEANLNIE
+592 
-605 TKKDNK
+605 
-611 IGLKLGENLET
+611 
-622 FGNINIKNT
+622 
-631 GTGIL
+631 
-636 ADNATS
+636 
-642 ILQFENGSKTI
+642 
-653 VNAKDVA
+653 
-660 VNAQKGTSEFKGG
+660 
-673 SNVELTSNKYALVS
+673 
-687 KKAVFEKSSTVKL
+687 
-700 NGEYGIG
+700 
-707 TLSETDSSDITF
+707 
-719 KPQSE
+719 
-724 VNINSSNSGIYNVN
+724 
-738 VGGSGKVSIKAPNI
+738 
-752 LKQVRTVNQSL
+752 
-763 KFESGSVLE
+763 
-772 GNIEKSWNANLI
+772 
-784 LDKGSKMFVNNKI
+784 
-797 EANMDIKGDLFVG
+797 
-810 TSKFY
+810 
-815 EKRDS
+815 
-820 FDNYNTIYYNKDSNG
+820 
-835 HETKVNFD
+835 
-843 NSKIHLRIGGADKTG
+843 
-858 ATNDK
+858 
-863 IFFSKNTNINGKGE
+863 
-877 LVFHKRNSSQV
+877 
-888 TKNTIFKILEEEVK
+888 
-902 NINGTQGYY
+902 
-911 LEKFPLSFTN
+911 
-921 DIAFGQLVFTTKV
+921 QLVFTTKV

-939 KYIVSLVFK
+939 RYVVSLVFK

-1002 KNKVTIEEEANLNIE
+1002 KNKVTVEEKANLNIE

-1039 NAGIGILADNTT
+1039 NAGTGILADNTA

-1092 YALVSKK
+1092 YALVAKK
-1099 AVFEKSSTVK
+1099 AVFEKGSTVK
-1109 LNGEYGIGTLSET
+1109 LNAEYGIGTLSET
-1122 DSSDITFKPQSEVN
+1122 DSSDVTFNSQSEVS

-1193 ILDKGSKMFV
+1193 ILDKDSKMFV

-1242 FSSSDKYNT
+1242 FSSSNKYNT

-1305 ENVSKVKRNM
+1305 ENVSKVRRNM

-1357 KVNGKYMVTLEDTG
+1357 KVNGKYIVTLEDTG
-1371 ELSQAAKNS
+1371 ELSQAAKNT

-1448 VSLGFFAGQSTGRYK
+1448 ISLGFFAGQSTGRYK

>member
-1 MKKVIWKI
+1 MKKIFWK
-9 VVLLC
+9 VTMLSC
-14 LISFSLYGVQWN
+14 FISLFAYGAWN
-26 DLKDGESAEKN
+26 ELGEGEKVEKT
-37 LDGNGKVTTVNKLK
+37 LEGNGKVTTAKKLI
-51 LGKNSHLKVKG
+51 LGKNSHLKIKG
-62 KNTKGIV
+62 ENSKGLE
-69 IKGGLSAEV
+69 IKGGFSPEI
-78 NIGEGATLDVDI
+78 NIGEGATLDIDI
-90 ENSTKDEAGIS
+90 ENSTKDEAGLTLVS
-101 LESTF
+101 STRNF
-106 KGFIIQ
+106 TIQ
-112 KNGNLKLKKQ
+112 KNGNLKLKKR
-122 FNGTIN
+122 FNGVIN

-136 LDRKGEGTLLR
+136 LDRRGEGTLLR
-147 GISVI
+147 GISINKKFV
-152 KTFSTEGSTR
+152 TEGNIE

-170 GFDRKTP
+170 GFDKKTP
-177 QGKGFIEFKK
+177 KWKGEIEFKK

-200 FARYNSVTFEEGSD
+200 FARYNKVTFEEGSN

-219 GAYGIMVNKGTIKK
+219 GAYGLMANKGIIQK

-301 EHSLDTVTFER
+301 EHSLDTVTFEK

-324 NSQILLEEGTKLF
+324 NSQFLLEEGTKLF

-348 KGDLYVGPRSAYEGK
+348 KGDLFVGPRSAYEGK
-363 QLTYKEAVE
+363 QKTYKEAVE

-377 AGATAIF
+377 AGATALL

-396 FSYRGLYNEFSPDEY
+396 FTYRGLHSDFAADEY
-411 YTLEYNRDNHYN
+411 YTLEYNRDNQYN
-423 YISTLNLNN
+423 YKSTLNLNN
-432 GKIHL
+432 GKINL
-437 RLGNKDKFGRINDKI
+437 RLGNPDRLGRINDKI

-460 NGKGEL
+460 KGKGEL

-476 TKNTVFNILEEEG
+476 TKNTVFKILEEEG
-489 PKDINGIQGYYLE
+489 LKNINGTQGYYLE

-512 FGKLVFTTK
+512 FG
-521 VQKLNG
+521 
-527 KYVVSL
+527 
-533 VFKGIEAENFLLAK
+533 
-547 GKTKTLNK
+547 
-555 KEESSLEDA
+555 
-564 ILSAKEVTLEENST
+564 
-578 LNIKGDTNGLFAKN
+578 
-592 KVTIEEEANLNIE
+592 
-605 TKKDNK
+605 
-611 IGLKLGENLET
+611 
-622 FGNINIKNT
+622 
-631 GTGIL
+631 
-636 ADNATS
+636 
-642 ILQFENGSKTI
+642 
-653 VNAKDVA
+653 
-660 VNAQKGTSEFKGG
+660 
-673 SNVELTSNKYALVS
+673 
-687 KKAVFEKSSTVKL
+687 
-700 NGEYGIG
+700 
-707 TLSETDSSDITF
+707 
-719 KPQSE
+719 
-724 VNINSSNSGIYNVN
+724 
-738 VGGSGKVSIKAPNI
+738 
-752 LKQVRTVNQSL
+752 
-763 KFESGSVLE
+763 
-772 GNIEKSWNANLI
+772 
-784 LDKGSKMFVNNKI
+784 
-797 EANMDIKGDLFVG
+797 
-810 TSKFY
+810 
-815 EKRDS
+815 
-820 FDNYNTIYYNKDSNG
+820 
-835 HETKVNFD
+835 
-843 NSKIHLRIGGADKTG
+843 
-858 ATNDK
+858 
-863 IFFSKNTNINGKGE
+863 
-877 LVFHKRNSSQV
+877 
-888 TKNTIFKILEEEVK
+888 
-902 NINGTQGYY
+902 
-911 LEKFPLSFTN
+911 
-921 DIAFGQLVFTTKV
+921 QLVFTTKV

-939 KYIVSLVFK
+939 RYVVSLVFK

-1002 KNKVTIEEEANLNIE
+1002 KNKVTVEEKANLNIE

-1039 NAGIGILADNTT
+1039 NAGTGILADNTT
-1051 SVLQFE
+1051 SVLKFE
-1057 NGSKTIVNAKDVA
+1057 NGSKTIVNAKDAA

-1084 NVELTSNK
+1084 NIELTSNK
-1092 YALVSKK
+1092 YALVAKK
-1099 AVFEKSSTVK
+1099 AVFEKGSTVK
-1109 LNGEYGIGTLSET
+1109 LNAEYGIGTLSET
-1122 DSSDITFKPQSEVN
+1122 DSSDVTFNSQSEVN

-1148 VGGSGKVSIKAPN
+1148 IGGSGKLSIKAPN
-1161 ILKQVRTVN
+1161 VLKQVRTVN
-1170 QSLKFESGSVLEGNI
+1170 QSLKFESGSTLEGNI

-1242 FSSSDKYNT
+1242 FSSSDKYYT

-1344 VEFGPL
+1344 VEFGSL

-1357 KVNGKYMVTLEDTG
+1357 KVNGKYIVTLEDTG

-1432 NQNTKYA
+1432 NENTKYA
-1439 GYDYTFNTG
+1439 GYDHTFNTG
-1448 VSLGFFAGQSTGRYK
+1448 ISLGFFAGQSTGRYK

-1522 IKLTRGYISDY
+1522 IKLTKGYISDY
-1533 KYTAENDLSTKNEK
+1533 KYTAENDLNTRNDK
-1547 TDYWNG
+1547 TNYWNG
-1553 EIDAKLGYK
+1553 EINAKLGYK
-1562 FKYGNAFLKAGLD
+1562 FKYGDAFLKAGLD

-1582 KVIWNENID
+1582 KVIWDENID

-1600 KNIGIGMEYKI
+1600 KNIGIGIEYKV

-1617 IELSRKYSKHYRAN
+1617 IELSRKYSKH
-1631 TKISIGYSYK
+1631 
-1641 F
+1641 

>member
-9 VVLLC
+9 VLLLC
-14 LISFSLYGVQWN
+14 LTSFSLYGVQWN
-26 DLKDGESAEKN
+26 DLKDGETAEKI
-37 LDGNGKVTTVNKLK
+37 LDENGKETKVDKIV

-69 IKGGLSAEV
+69 IKYGIRSKV
-78 NIGEGATLDVDI
+78 DIGEGATLDVDI
-90 ENSTKDEAGIS
+90 ESSIKEATGIASESYKD
-101 LESTF
+101 
-106 KGFIIQ
+106 FIVQ
-112 KNGNLKLKKQ
+112 KNGNLKVKNH
-122 FNGTIN
+122 FIGTIN

-136 LDRKGEGTLLR
+136 LDNKKENSVLK
-147 GISVI
+147 GISVL
-152 KTFSTEGSTR
+152 KRFSTEGNTR
-162 IESAGTGI
+162 IESSGTGI
-170 GFDRKTP
+170 GFDKKTSKET
-177 QGKGFIEFKK
+177 GLIEFKK

-233 GAKVTLM
+233 GSKVTLM

-301 EHSLDTVTFER
+301 EHSLDTVTFEK

-324 NSQILLEEGTKLF
+324 NSQFLLEEGTKLF

-348 KGDLYVGPRSAYEGK
+348 KGDLYVGPRAAYEGK

-377 AGATAIF
+377 AGATALF

-396 FSYRGLYNEFSPDEY
+396 FTYRGLYSDFAADEY
-411 YTLEYNRDNHYN
+411 YTLDYNKHNYSDNNHN
-423 YISTLNLNN
+423 STLNLNN

-437 RLGNKDKFGRINDKI
+437 RLGTPDRLGRINDKI
-452 IFSKNTII
+452 IFSKNTVI

-476 TKNTVFNILEEEG
+476 TKNTVFKILEEEG
-489 PKDINGIQGYYLE
+489 LKNINGTQGYYLE

-512 FGKLVFTTK
+512 FG
-521 VQKLNG
+521 
-527 KYVVSL
+527 
-533 VFKGIEAENFLLAK
+533 
-547 GKTKTLNK
+547 
-555 KEESSLEDA
+555 
-564 ILSAKEVTLEENST
+564 
-578 LNIKGDTNGLFAKN
+578 
-592 KVTIEEEANLNIE
+592 
-605 TKKDNK
+605 
-611 IGLKLGENLET
+611 
-622 FGNINIKNT
+622 
-631 GTGIL
+631 
-636 ADNATS
+636 
-642 ILQFENGSKTI
+642 
-653 VNAKDVA
+653 
-660 VNAQKGTSEFKGG
+660 
-673 SNVELTSNKYALVS
+673 
-687 KKAVFEKSSTVKL
+687 
-700 NGEYGIG
+700 
-707 TLSETDSSDITF
+707 
-719 KPQSE
+719 
-724 VNINSSNSGIYNVN
+724 
-738 VGGSGKVSIKAPNI
+738 
-752 LKQVRTVNQSL
+752 
-763 KFESGSVLE
+763 
-772 GNIEKSWNANLI
+772 
-784 LDKGSKMFVNNKI
+784 
-797 EANMDIKGDLFVG
+797 
-810 TSKFY
+810 
-815 EKRDS
+815 
-820 FDNYNTIYYNKDSNG
+820 
-835 HETKVNFD
+835 
-843 NSKIHLRIGGADKTG
+843 
-858 ATNDK
+858 
-863 IFFSKNTNINGKGE
+863 
-877 LVFHKRNSSQV
+877 
-888 TKNTIFKILEEEVK
+888 
-902 NINGTQGYY
+902 
-911 LEKFPLSFTN
+911 
-921 DIAFGQLVFTTKV
+921 QLVFTTKV

-939 KYIVSLVFK
+939 RYVVSLVFK

-1002 KNKVTIEEEANLNIE
+1002 KNKVTVEEKANLNIE

-1039 NAGIGILADNTT
+1039 NAGTGILADNTA
-1051 SVLQFE
+1051 SVLKFE

-1070 INAQKGTSEFKGGS
+1070 VNAQKGTSEFKGGS

-1092 YALVSKK
+1092 YALVAKK
-1099 AVFEKSSTVK
+1099 AVFEKGSTVK
-1109 LNGEYGIGTLSET
+1109 LNAEYGIGTLSET
-1122 DSSDITFKPQSEVN
+1122 DSSDVTFNSQSEVS

-1242 FSSSDKYNT
+1242 FSSSNKYNT

-1357 KVNGKYMVTLEDTG
+1357 KVNGKYIVTLEDTG
-1371 ELSQAAKNS
+1371 ELSQAAKNT

-1425 KDSVIKL
+1425 KGSVIKL

-1533 KYTAENDLSTKNEK
+1533 KYTAENDLNTRNEK
-1547 TDYWNG
+1547 TNYWNG
-1553 EIDAKLGYK
+1553 EINAKLGYK
-1562 FKYGNAFLKAGLD
+1562 FKYGDAFLKAGLD

>member
-14 LISFSLYGVQWN
+14 LTSFSLYGVQWN
-26 DLKDGESAEKN
+26 DLKDGETAEKI
-37 LDGNGKVTTVNKLK
+37 LDENRKETKITKIV
-51 LGKNSHLKVKG
+51 LGKNSNLKVKG
-62 KNTKGIV
+62 KNTKGV
-69 IKGGLSAEV
+69 LVKGSYFQSKV
-78 NIGEGATLDVDI
+78 NIGEGATLDIDI
-90 ENSTKDEAGIS
+90 ESSDKDSSGIS
-101 LESTF
+101 FAE
-106 KGFIIQ
+106 KRDFIIE
-112 KNGNLKLKKQ
+112 KNGKLNVKNL

-128 SGDIFKQF
+128 SGDILRQF
-136 LDRKGEGTLLR
+136 HSSKEGKGILVR
-147 GISVI
+147 GVTVA
-152 KTFSTEGSTR
+152 KKFTTEGNTR
-162 IESAGTGI
+162 IESSGAGI
-170 GFDRKTP
+170 GFDKTTSNG
-177 QGKGFIEFKK
+177 QGEIEFKK

-192 VKAGFAGV
+192 VKGGIAGV
-200 FARYNSVTFEEGSD
+200 FARYNNVTFEEGSD

-219 GAYGIMVNKGTIKK
+219 GAYGLMANKGTIKK

-247 FEVKEHDF
+247 FEVKEHDR
-255 LKFESGSEL
+255 LTFESGSEL
-264 NILANDSAL
+264 NILANNSAL
-273 YGIRLKGKTKLIAKG
+273 YGIRLVGKTKLIAKG

-301 EHSLDTVTFER
+301 EHSLNTVTFEK

-324 NSQILLEEGTKLF
+324 NSQFLLEEGTKLF
-337 VPNKIQANLEI
+337 VPEKIQANLEI

-363 QLTYKEAVE
+363 QKTYKETVE
-372 DADTV
+372 KSSDIDTV
-377 AGATAIF
+377 VGATAIF

-396 FSYRGLYNEFSPDEY
+396 IRYGKTYDDFSANEY
-411 YTLEYNRDNHYN
+411 YTLKYNENSYN
-423 YISTLNLNN
+423 YKSTLNLNN

-437 RLGNKDKFGRINDKI
+437 RLGTPDRLGRINDKI
-452 IFSKNTII
+452 IFSKNTVI

-476 TKNTVFNILEEEG
+476 TKNTVFKILEEEG
-489 PKDINGIQGYYLE
+489 LKNINGTQGYYLE

-512 FGKLVFTTK
+512 FG
-521 VQKLNG
+521 
-527 KYVVSL
+527 
-533 VFKGIEAENFLLAK
+533 
-547 GKTKTLNK
+547 
-555 KEESSLEDA
+555 
-564 ILSAKEVTLEENST
+564 
-578 LNIKGDTNGLFAKN
+578 
-592 KVTIEEEANLNIE
+592 
-605 TKKDNK
+605 
-611 IGLKLGENLET
+611 
-622 FGNINIKNT
+622 
-631 GTGIL
+631 
-636 ADNATS
+636 
-642 ILQFENGSKTI
+642 
-653 VNAKDVA
+653 
-660 VNAQKGTSEFKGG
+660 
-673 SNVELTSNKYALVS
+673 
-687 KKAVFEKSSTVKL
+687 
-700 NGEYGIG
+700 
-707 TLSETDSSDITF
+707 
-719 KPQSE
+719 
-724 VNINSSNSGIYNVN
+724 
-738 VGGSGKVSIKAPNI
+738 
-752 LKQVRTVNQSL
+752 
-763 KFESGSVLE
+763 
-772 GNIEKSWNANLI
+772 
-784 LDKGSKMFVNNKI
+784 
-797 EANMDIKGDLFVG
+797 
-810 TSKFY
+810 
-815 EKRDS
+815 
-820 FDNYNTIYYNKDSNG
+820 
-835 HETKVNFD
+835 
-843 NSKIHLRIGGADKTG
+843 
-858 ATNDK
+858 
-863 IFFSKNTNINGKGE
+863 
-877 LVFHKRNSSQV
+877 
-888 TKNTIFKILEEEVK
+888 
-902 NINGTQGYY
+902 
-911 LEKFPLSFTN
+911 
-921 DIAFGQLVFTTKV
+921 QLVFTTKV

-939 KYIVSLVFK
+939 RYVVSLVFK

-1002 KNKVTIEEEANLNIE
+1002 KNKVTVEEKANLNIE

-1039 NAGIGILADNTT
+1039 NAGTGILADNTA
-1051 SVLQFE
+1051 SVLKFE

-1070 INAQKGTSEFKGGS
+1070 VNAQKGTSEFKGGS

-1092 YALVSKK
+1092 YALVAKK
-1099 AVFEKSSTVK
+1099 AVFEKGSTVK
-1109 LNGEYGIGTLSET
+1109 LNAEYGIGTLSET
-1122 DSSDITFKPQSEVN
+1122 DSSDVTFNSQSEVS

-1148 VGGSGKVSIKAPN
+1148 VGGSGKLSIKAPN
-1161 ILKQVRTVN
+1161 VLKQVRTVN

-1242 FSSSDKYNT
+1242 FSSSNKYNT

-1357 KVNGKYMVTLEDTG
+1357 KVNGKYIVTLEDTG
-1371 ELSQAAKNS
+1371 ELSQAAKNT

-1425 KDSVIKL
+1425 KGSVIKL

-1533 KYTAENDLSTKNEK
+1533 KYTAENNLNTRNEK
-1547 TDYWNG
+1547 TNYWNG
-1553 EIDAKLGYK
+1553 EINAKLGYK
-1562 FKYGNAFLKAGLD
+1562 FKYGDAFLKAGLD

>member
-14 LISFSLYGVQWN
+14 LTSFSLYGVQWN
-26 DLKDGESAEKN
+26 DLKDGETAEKI
-37 LDGNGKVTTVNKLK
+37 LDENGKETKVDKIV

-69 IKGGLSAEV
+69 IKYGIRSKV
-78 NIGEGATLDVDI
+78 DIGEGATLDVDI
-90 ENSTKDEAGIS
+90 ESSIKEATGIASESYKD
-101 LESTF
+101 
-106 KGFIIQ
+106 FIVQ
-112 KNGNLKLKKQ
+112 KNGNLKVKNH
-122 FNGTIN
+122 FIGTIN

-136 LDRKGEGTLLR
+136 LDNKKENSVLK
-147 GISVI
+147 GISVL
-152 KTFSTEGSTR
+152 KRFSTEGNTR
-162 IESAGTGI
+162 IESSGTGI
-170 GFDRKTP
+170 GFDKKTSKET
-177 QGKGFIEFKK
+177 GLIEFKK

-233 GAKVTLM
+233 GSKVTLM

-301 EHSLDTVTFER
+301 EHSLDTVTFEK

-324 NSQILLEEGTKLF
+324 NSQFLLEEVTKLF

-363 QLTYKEAVE
+363 QKTYKETVE
-372 DADTV
+372 KSSDIDTV
-377 AGATAIF
+377 VGATAIF

-396 FSYRGLYNEFSPDEY
+396 IRYGKTYDDFSANEY
-411 YTLEYNRDNHYN
+411 YTLKYNENSYN
-423 YISTLNLNN
+423 YKSTLNLNN

-437 RLGNKDKFGRINDKI
+437 RLGTPDRLGRINDKI
-452 IFSKNTII
+452 IFSKNTVI

-476 TKNTVFNILEEEG
+476 TKNTVFKILEEEG
-489 PKDINGIQGYYLE
+489 LKNINGTQGYYLE

-512 FGKLVFTTK
+512 FG
-521 VQKLNG
+521 
-527 KYVVSL
+527 
-533 VFKGIEAENFLLAK
+533 
-547 GKTKTLNK
+547 
-555 KEESSLEDA
+555 
-564 ILSAKEVTLEENST
+564 
-578 LNIKGDTNGLFAKN
+578 
-592 KVTIEEEANLNIE
+592 
-605 TKKDNK
+605 
-611 IGLKLGENLET
+611 
-622 FGNINIKNT
+622 
-631 GTGIL
+631 
-636 ADNATS
+636 
-642 ILQFENGSKTI
+642 
-653 VNAKDVA
+653 
-660 VNAQKGTSEFKGG
+660 
-673 SNVELTSNKYALVS
+673 
-687 KKAVFEKSSTVKL
+687 
-700 NGEYGIG
+700 
-707 TLSETDSSDITF
+707 
-719 KPQSE
+719 
-724 VNINSSNSGIYNVN
+724 
-738 VGGSGKVSIKAPNI
+738 
-752 LKQVRTVNQSL
+752 
-763 KFESGSVLE
+763 
-772 GNIEKSWNANLI
+772 
-784 LDKGSKMFVNNKI
+784 
-797 EANMDIKGDLFVG
+797 
-810 TSKFY
+810 
-815 EKRDS
+815 
-820 FDNYNTIYYNKDSNG
+820 
-835 HETKVNFD
+835 
-843 NSKIHLRIGGADKTG
+843 
-858 ATNDK
+858 
-863 IFFSKNTNINGKGE
+863 
-877 LVFHKRNSSQV
+877 
-888 TKNTIFKILEEEVK
+888 
-902 NINGTQGYY
+902 
-911 LEKFPLSFTN
+911 
-921 DIAFGQLVFTTKV
+921 QLVFTTKV

-939 KYIVSLVFK
+939 RYVVSLVFK

-1002 KNKVTIEEEANLNIE
+1002 KNKVTVEEKANLNIE

-1039 NAGIGILADNTT
+1039 NAGTGILADNTT
-1051 SVLQFE
+1051 SVLKFE

-1070 INAQKGTSEFKGGS
+1070 VNAQKGTSEFKGGS

-1092 YALVSKK
+1092 YALVAKK
-1099 AVFEKSSTVK
+1099 AVFEKGSTVK
-1109 LNGEYGIGTLSET
+1109 LNAEYGIGTLSET
-1122 DSSDITFKPQSEVN
+1122 DSSDVTFNSQSEVN

-1148 VGGSGKVSIKAPN
+1148 VGGSGKLSIKAPN
-1161 ILKQVRTVN
+1161 VLKQVRTVN

-1242 FSSSDKYNT
+1242 FSSSDKYYT

-1305 ENVSKVKRNM
+1305 ENVSKVRRNM
-1315 TYSLLEEEGKDVGGN
+1315 TYSLLEEEGKDIGGN

-1357 KVNGKYMVTLEDTG
+1357 KVNGKYIVTLEDTG
-1371 ELSQAAKNS
+1371 ELSQAAKNT

-1439 GYDYTFNTG
+1439 GYDYIFNTG
-1448 VSLGFFAGQSTGRYK
+1448 ISLGFFAGQSTGRYK

-1533 KYTAENDLSTKNEK
+1533 KYTAENDLNTRNEK
-1547 TDYWNG
+1547 TNYWNG
-1553 EIDAKLGYK
+1553 EINAKLGYK
-1562 FKYGNAFLKAGLD
+1562 FKYGDAFLKAGLD

>member
-1 MKKVIWKI
+1 MRKIFWKVT
-9 VVLLC
+9 LLSC
-14 LISFSLYGVQWN
+14 LISLFAYGGWN
-26 DLKDGESAEKN
+26 ELGEGEKVEKT
-37 LDGNGKVTTVNKLK
+37 LDENGKVTTVKKLI
-51 LGKNSHLKVKG
+51 LGKNSNLKVKG
-62 KNTKGIV
+62 KNTKGILV
-69 IKGGLSAEV
+69 KGSYFQSKV
-78 NIGEGATLDVDI
+78 NIGEGATLDIDI
-90 ENSTKDEAGIS
+90 EGSDKDSSGIS
-101 LESTF
+101 FAE
-106 KGFIIQ
+106 KRDFIIE
-112 KNGNLKLKKQ
+112 KNGKLNVRNL

-128 SGDIFKQF
+128 SGDILRQF
-136 LDRKGEGTLLR
+136 HSNKEGKGVLFR
-147 GISVI
+147 GVTVA
-152 KTFSTEGSTR
+152 KKFSTEGNTR
-162 IESAGTGI
+162 IESAGAGI
-170 GFDRKTP
+170 GFDKTTSN
-177 QGKGFIEFKK
+177 GEGEIEFKK

-192 VKAGFAGV
+192 IKGGIAGV
-200 FARYNSVTFEEGSD
+200 FARFNKVTFEEGSD

-219 GAYGIMVNKGTIKK
+219 GAYGLMANKGTIKK

-264 NILANDSAL
+264 NILANNSAL
-273 YGIRLKGKTKLIAKG
+273 YGIRLVGKTKLIAKG
-288 YNVLRQIDTYADG
+288 YNVLRQIDTYAAG
-301 EHSLDTVTFER
+301 EHSLDTVTFEK

-324 NSQILLEEGTKLF
+324 NSQFLLEEGTKLF

-348 KGDLYVGPRSAYEGK
+348 KGDLFVGPRSAYEGK
-363 QLTYKEAVE
+363 QKTYKEAVE
-372 DADTV
+372 KSSDIDTV
-377 AGATAIF
+377 VGATAIF

-396 FSYRGLYNEFSPDEY
+396 IRYGKTYDDFSANEY
-411 YTLEYNRDNHYN
+411 YTLKYNENSYN
-423 YISTLNLNN
+423 YKSTLNLNN

-437 RLGNKDKFGRINDKI
+437 RLGIPDRLGRINDKI

-460 NGKGEL
+460 KGKGEL

-476 TKNTVFNILEEEG
+476 TKNTVFKILEEEG
-489 PKDINGIQGYYLE
+489 LKNINGTQGYYLE

-512 FGKLVFTTK
+512 FG
-521 VQKLNG
+521 
-527 KYVVSL
+527 
-533 VFKGIEAENFLLAK
+533 
-547 GKTKTLNK
+547 
-555 KEESSLEDA
+555 
-564 ILSAKEVTLEENST
+564 
-578 LNIKGDTNGLFAKN
+578 
-592 KVTIEEEANLNIE
+592 
-605 TKKDNK
+605 
-611 IGLKLGENLET
+611 
-622 FGNINIKNT
+622 
-631 GTGIL
+631 
-636 ADNATS
+636 
-642 ILQFENGSKTI
+642 
-653 VNAKDVA
+653 
-660 VNAQKGTSEFKGG
+660 
-673 SNVELTSNKYALVS
+673 
-687 KKAVFEKSSTVKL
+687 
-700 NGEYGIG
+700 
-707 TLSETDSSDITF
+707 
-719 KPQSE
+719 
-724 VNINSSNSGIYNVN
+724 
-738 VGGSGKVSIKAPNI
+738 
-752 LKQVRTVNQSL
+752 
-763 KFESGSVLE
+763 
-772 GNIEKSWNANLI
+772 
-784 LDKGSKMFVNNKI
+784 
-797 EANMDIKGDLFVG
+797 
-810 TSKFY
+810 
-815 EKRDS
+815 
-820 FDNYNTIYYNKDSNG
+820 
-835 HETKVNFD
+835 
-843 NSKIHLRIGGADKTG
+843 
-858 ATNDK
+858 
-863 IFFSKNTNINGKGE
+863 
-877 LVFHKRNSSQV
+877 
-888 TKNTIFKILEEEVK
+888 
-902 NINGTQGYY
+902 
-911 LEKFPLSFTN
+911 
-921 DIAFGQLVFTTKV
+921 QLVFTTKV

-939 KYIVSLVFK
+939 RYIVSLVFK

-1002 KNKVTIEEEANLNIE
+1002 KNKVTVEEKANLNIE

-1039 NAGIGILADNTT
+1039 NAGTGILADNTI
-1051 SVLQFE
+1051 SVLKFE

-1070 INAQKGTSEFKGGS
+1070 VNAQKGTSEFKGGS

-1092 YALVSKK
+1092 YALVAKK
-1099 AVFEKSSTVK
+1099 AVFEKGSTVK
-1109 LNGEYGIGTLSET
+1109 LNGEYGIGTLSEA
-1122 DSSDITFKPQSEVN
+1122 DNSDVTFNSQSEVN
-1136 INSSNSGIYNVN
+1136 INSSNSGLYNVN
-1148 VGGSGKVSIKAPN
+1148 VGGSGKLSIKAPN
-1161 ILKQVRTVN
+1161 VLKQVRTVN
-1170 QSLKFESGSVLEGNI
+1170 QSLKFENGSVLEGNI

-1357 KVNGKYMVTLEDTG
+1357 KVNGKYIVTLEDTG
-1371 ELSQAAKNS
+1371 ELSKAAKNS

-1425 KDSVIKL
+1425 KDNVIKL

-1439 GYDYTFNTG
+1439 GYDHTFNTG
-1448 VSLGFFAGQSTGRYK
+1448 ISLGFFAGQSTGRYK

-1533 KYTAENDLSTKNEK
+1533 KYTAENDLNTRNEK
-1547 TDYWNG
+1547 TNYWNG
-1553 EIDAKLGYK
+1553 EINAKLGYK
-1562 FKYGNAFLKAGLD
+1562 FKYGDAFLKAGLD

-1600 KNIGIGMEYKI
+1600 KNIGIGMEYKV

-1631 TKISIGYSYK
+1631 TKISFGYSYK

>member
-9 VVLLC
+9 VLLLC
-14 LISFSLYGVQWN
+14 LTSFSLYGAQWN
-26 DLKDGESAEKN
+26 DLKDGESAEKI
-37 LDGNGKVTTVNKLK
+37 LDENGKETKVDKIV

-69 IKGGLSAEV
+69 IKYGIRSKV
-78 NIGEGATLDVDI
+78 DIGEGATLDVDI
-90 ENSTKDEAGIS
+90 ESSIKEATGIASESYKD
-101 LESTF
+101 
-106 KGFIIQ
+106 FIVQ
-112 KNGNLKLKKQ
+112 KNGNLKVKNH
-122 FNGTIN
+122 FIGTIN

-136 LDRKGEGTLLR
+136 LDNKKENSVLK
-147 GISVI
+147 GISVL
-152 KTFSTEGSTR
+152 KRFSTEGNTR
-162 IESAGTGI
+162 IESSGTGI
-170 GFDRKTP
+170 GFDKKTSKET
-177 QGKGFIEFKK
+177 GLIEFKK

-233 GAKVTLM
+233 GSKVTLM

-301 EHSLDTVTFER
+301 EHSLDTVTFEK

-324 NSQILLEEGTKLF
+324 NSQFLLEEGTKLF
-337 VPNKIQANLEI
+337 VPEKIQANLEI
-348 KGDLYVGPRSAYEGK
+348 KGDLFVGPRSAYEGK
-363 QLTYKEAVE
+363 QKTYKEAVE
-372 DADTV
+372 KSSDIDTV
-377 AGATAIF
+377 VGATALF

-396 FSYRGLYNEFSPDEY
+396 IRYGKTYDDFSANEY
-411 YTLEYNRDNHYN
+411 YTLKYNENSYN
-423 YISTLNLNN
+423 YKSTLNLNN

-437 RLGNKDKFGRINDKI
+437 RLGTPDRLGRINDKI

-460 NGKGEL
+460 KGKGEL

-476 TKNTVFNILEEEG
+476 TKNTVFKILEEEG
-489 PKDINGIQGYYLE
+489 LKNINGTQGYYLE

-512 FGKLVFTTK
+512 FGQLVFTTK

-527 KYVVSL
+527 RYVVSL
-533 VFKGIEAENFLLAK
+533 VFKGIEADNFLLAK
-547 GKTKTLNK
+547 GETKILNK
-555 KEESSLEDA
+555 KKEGSLEDA
-564 ILSAKEVTLEENST
+564 ILSAKEVIIEEKST

-592 KVTIEEEANLNIE
+592 KVTVEEKANLNIE
-605 TKKDNK
+605 TENK
-611 IGLKLGENLET
+611 IALKLGENLET
-622 FGNINIKNT
+622 FGNINIKNAR
-631 GTGIL
+631 TGIL
-636 ADNATS
+636 ADNTTS
-642 ILQFENGSKTI
+642 VLKFENGSKTI

-673 SNVELTSNKYALVS
+673 SNVELTSNKYALVA
-687 KKAVFEKSSTVKL
+687 KKAVFEKGSTVKL

-707 TLSETDSSDITF
+707 ALSETDNSDVTF
-719 KPQSE
+719 NSQSE

-738 VGGSGKVSIKAPNI
+738 VGGSGKVSIKAPNV

-763 KFESGSVLE
+763 KFESGS
-772 GNIEKSWNANLI
+772 I
-784 LDKGSKMFVNNKI
+784 
-797 EANMDIKGDLFVG
+797 
-810 TSKFY
+810 
-815 EKRDS
+815 
-820 FDNYNTIYYNKDSNG
+820 
-835 HETKVNFD
+835 
-843 NSKIHLRIGGADKTG
+843 
-858 ATNDK
+858 
-863 IFFSKNTNINGKGE
+863 
-877 LVFHKRNSSQV
+877 
-888 TKNTIFKILEEEVK
+888 
-902 NINGTQGYY
+902 
-911 LEKFPLSFTN
+911 
-921 DIAFGQLVFTTKV
+921 
-934 QKLNG
+934 
-939 KYIVSLVFK
+939 
-948 GIEADNFLLAK
+948 
-959 GETKTLNKKKE
+959 
-970 GSLEDAILSAK
+970 
-981 EVTIEEKSTLN
+981 
-992 IKGDTNGLFA
+992 
-1002 KNKVTIEEEANLNIE
+1002 
-1017 TENKIAL
+1017 
-1024 KLGENLETFGNINIK
+1024 
-1039 NAGIGILADNTT
+1039 
-1051 SVLQFE
+1051 
-1057 NGSKTIVNAKDVA
+1057 
-1070 INAQKGTSEFKGGS
+1070 
-1084 NVELTSNK
+1084 
-1092 YALVSKK
+1092 
-1099 AVFEKSSTVK
+1099 
-1109 LNGEYGIGTLSET
+1109 
-1122 DSSDITFKPQSEVN
+1122 
-1136 INSSNSGIYNVN
+1136 
-1148 VGGSGKVSIKAPN
+1148 
-1161 ILKQVRTVN
+1161 
-1170 QSLKFESGSVLEGNI
+1170 LEGNI

-1220 TRNSYEKEESKNSM
+1220 TRNSYEKEESENSM

-1242 FSSSDKYNT
+1242 FSSSNKYYT

-1259 GHKTKVNLDNA
+1259 AHKTKVNLDNA

-1357 KVNGKYMVTLEDTG
+1357 KVNGKYIVTLEDTG

-1477 FYLGTVYKHTKS
+1477 FYLGTIYKHTKS

-1533 KYTAENDLSTKNEK
+1533 KYTAENDLNTRNEK
-1547 TDYWNG
+1547 TNYWNG
-1553 EIDAKLGYK
+1553 EINTKLGYK
-1562 FKYGNAFLKAGLD
+1562 FKYGDAFLKAGLD

-1600 KNIGIGMEYKI
+1600 KNIGIGMEYKV

-1631 TKISIGYSYK
+1631 TKISFGYSYK

>member
-1 MKKVIWKI
+1 MRKIFWKVTLLSCFISAFAYGAWNELGEGATAEKTLEGNKKETKISKI
-9 VVLLC
+9 V
-14 LISFSLYGVQWN
+14 
-26 DLKDGESAEKN
+26 
-37 LDGNGKVTTVNKLK
+37 
-51 LGKNSHLKVKG
+51 LGKNSNLKVKG
-62 KNTKGIV
+62 KNTKGV
-69 IKGGLSAEV
+69 LVKGSYFQSKV
-78 NIGEGATLDVDI
+78 NIGEGATLDIDI
-90 ENSTKDEAGIS
+90 EGSDKDSSGIS
-101 LESTF
+101 FAE
-106 KGFIIQ
+106 KRDFIIE
-112 KNGNLKLKKQ
+112 KNGKLNVRNL

-128 SGDIFKQF
+128 SGDILRQF
-136 LDRKGEGTLLR
+136 HSNKEGKGVLFR
-147 GISVI
+147 GVTVA
-152 KTFSTEGSTR
+152 KKFSTEGNTR
-162 IESAGTGI
+162 IESAGAGI
-170 GFDRKTP
+170 GFDKTTSN
-177 QGKGFIEFKK
+177 GEGEIEFKK

-192 VKAGFAGV
+192 IKGGIAGV
-200 FARYNSVTFEEGSD
+200 FARFNKVTFEEGSD

-219 GAYGIMVNKGTIKK
+219 GAYGLMANKGTIKK

-264 NILANDSAL
+264 NILANNSAL
-273 YGIRLKGKTKLIAKG
+273 YGIRLVGKTKLIAKG
-288 YNVLRQIDTYADG
+288 YNVLRQIDTYAAG
-301 EHSLDTVTFER
+301 EHSLDTVTFEK

-324 NSQILLEEGTKLF
+324 NSQFLLEEGTKLF
-337 VPNKIQANLEI
+337 VPEKIQANLEI
-348 KGDLYVGPRSAYEGK
+348 KGDLFVGPRSAYEGK
-363 QLTYKEAVE
+363 QKTYKEAVE
-372 DADTV
+372 KSSDIDTV
-377 AGATAIF
+377 VGATALF

-396 FSYRGLYNEFSPDEY
+396 IRYGKTYDDFSANEY
-411 YTLEYNRDNHYN
+411 YTLKYNENSYN
-423 YISTLNLNN
+423 YKSTLNLNN

-437 RLGNKDKFGRINDKI
+437 RLGTPDRLGRINDKI

-460 NGKGEL
+460 KGKGEL

-476 TKNTVFNILEEEG
+476 TKNTVFKILEEEG
-489 PKDINGIQGYYLE
+489 LKNINGTQGYYLE

-512 FGKLVFTTK
+512 FG
-521 VQKLNG
+521 
-527 KYVVSL
+527 
-533 VFKGIEAENFLLAK
+533 
-547 GKTKTLNK
+547 
-555 KEESSLEDA
+555 
-564 ILSAKEVTLEENST
+564 
-578 LNIKGDTNGLFAKN
+578 
-592 KVTIEEEANLNIE
+592 
-605 TKKDNK
+605 
-611 IGLKLGENLET
+611 
-622 FGNINIKNT
+622 
-631 GTGIL
+631 
-636 ADNATS
+636 
-642 ILQFENGSKTI
+642 
-653 VNAKDVA
+653 
-660 VNAQKGTSEFKGG
+660 
-673 SNVELTSNKYALVS
+673 
-687 KKAVFEKSSTVKL
+687 
-700 NGEYGIG
+700 
-707 TLSETDSSDITF
+707 
-719 KPQSE
+719 
-724 VNINSSNSGIYNVN
+724 
-738 VGGSGKVSIKAPNI
+738 
-752 LKQVRTVNQSL
+752 
-763 KFESGSVLE
+763 
-772 GNIEKSWNANLI
+772 
-784 LDKGSKMFVNNKI
+784 
-797 EANMDIKGDLFVG
+797 
-810 TSKFY
+810 
-815 EKRDS
+815 
-820 FDNYNTIYYNKDSNG
+820 
-835 HETKVNFD
+835 
-843 NSKIHLRIGGADKTG
+843 
-858 ATNDK
+858 
-863 IFFSKNTNINGKGE
+863 
-877 LVFHKRNSSQV
+877 
-888 TKNTIFKILEEEVK
+888 
-902 NINGTQGYY
+902 
-911 LEKFPLSFTN
+911 
-921 DIAFGQLVFTTKV
+921 QLVFTTKV

-939 KYIVSLVFK
+939 RYVVSLVFK

-959 GETKTLNKKKE
+959 GETKILNKKKE

-1002 KNKVTIEEEANLNIE
+1002 KNKVTVEEKANLNIE

-1039 NAGIGILADNTT
+1039 NAGTGILADNTT
-1051 SVLQFE
+1051 SVLKFE

-1092 YALVSKK
+1092 YALVAKK
-1099 AVFEKSSTVK
+1099 AVFEKGSTVK

-1122 DSSDITFKPQSEVN
+1122 DSSDVTFNSQSEVN

-1161 ILKQVRTVN
+1161 VLKQVRTVN

-1357 KVNGKYMVTLEDTG
+1357 KVNGKYIVTLEDTG

-1439 GYDYTFNTG
+1439 GYDHTFNTG
-1448 VSLGFFAGQSTGRYK
+1448 ISLGFFAGQSTGRYK

-1489 KDKNNDKKLH
+1489 KDKNNNKKLH

-1533 KYTAENDLSTKNEK
+1533 KYTVENDLNTRNEK
-1547 TDYWNG
+1547 TNYWNG
-1553 EIDAKLGYK
+1553 EINTKLGYK
-1562 FKYGNAFLKAGLD
+1562 FKYGDAFLKAGLD

-1600 KNIGIGMEYKI
+1600 KNIGIGIEYKV

-1617 IELSRKYSKHYRAN
+1617 IELSRKYSKHYRTN
-1631 TKISIGYSYK
+1631 TKISFGYSYK

>member
-9 VVLLC
+9 AVLLC
-14 LISFSLYGVQWN
+14 LTSFSLYGVQWN
-26 DLKDGESAEKN
+26 DLKDGETAEKI
-37 LDGNGKVTTVNKLK
+37 LDENRKETKITKIV
-51 LGKNSHLKVKG
+51 LGKNSNLKVKG
-62 KNTKGIV
+62 KNTKGV
-69 IKGGLSAEV
+69 LVKGSYFQSKV
-78 NIGEGATLDVDI
+78 NIGEGATLDIDI
-90 ENSTKDEAGIS
+90 ESSDKDSSGIS
-101 LESTF
+101 FAE
-106 KGFIIQ
+106 KRDFIIE
-112 KNGNLKLKKQ
+112 KNGKLNVKNL

-128 SGDIFKQF
+128 SGDILRQF
-136 LDRKGEGTLLR
+136 HSSKEGKGILVR
-147 GISVI
+147 GVTVA
-152 KTFSTEGSTR
+152 KKFTTEGNTR
-162 IESAGTGI
+162 IESSGAGI
-170 GFDRKTP
+170 GFDKTTSNG
-177 QGKGFIEFKK
+177 QGEIEFKK

-192 VKAGFAGV
+192 VKGGIAGV
-200 FARYNSVTFEEGSD
+200 FARYNNVTFEEGSD

-219 GAYGIMVNKGTIKK
+219 GAYGLMANKGTIKK

-247 FEVKEHDF
+247 FEVKEHDR
-255 LKFESGSEL
+255 LTFESGSEL
-264 NILANDSAL
+264 NILANNSAL
-273 YGIRLKGKTKLIAKG
+273 YGIRLVGKTKLIAKG

-301 EHSLDTVTFER
+301 EHSLNTVTFEK

-324 NSQILLEEGTKLF
+324 NSQFLLEEGTKLF
-337 VPNKIQANLEI
+337 VPEKIQANLEI

-363 QLTYKEAVE
+363 QKTYKEIVE
-372 DADTV
+372 KSSDIDTV
-377 AGATAIF
+377 VGATAIF

-396 FSYRGLYNEFSPDEY
+396 IRYGKTYDDFSANEY
-411 YTLEYNRDNHYN
+411 YTLKYNENSYN
-423 YISTLNLNN
+423 YKSTLNLNN

-437 RLGNKDKFGRINDKI
+437 RLGTPDRLGRINDKI
-452 IFSKNTII
+452 IFSKNTVI

-476 TKNTVFNILEEEG
+476 TKNTVFKILEEEG
-489 PKDINGIQGYYLE
+489 LKNINGTQGYYLE

-512 FGKLVFTTK
+512 FG
-521 VQKLNG
+521 
-527 KYVVSL
+527 
-533 VFKGIEAENFLLAK
+533 
-547 GKTKTLNK
+547 
-555 KEESSLEDA
+555 
-564 ILSAKEVTLEENST
+564 
-578 LNIKGDTNGLFAKN
+578 
-592 KVTIEEEANLNIE
+592 
-605 TKKDNK
+605 
-611 IGLKLGENLET
+611 
-622 FGNINIKNT
+622 
-631 GTGIL
+631 
-636 ADNATS
+636 
-642 ILQFENGSKTI
+642 
-653 VNAKDVA
+653 
-660 VNAQKGTSEFKGG
+660 
-673 SNVELTSNKYALVS
+673 
-687 KKAVFEKSSTVKL
+687 
-700 NGEYGIG
+700 
-707 TLSETDSSDITF
+707 
-719 KPQSE
+719 
-724 VNINSSNSGIYNVN
+724 
-738 VGGSGKVSIKAPNI
+738 
-752 LKQVRTVNQSL
+752 
-763 KFESGSVLE
+763 
-772 GNIEKSWNANLI
+772 
-784 LDKGSKMFVNNKI
+784 
-797 EANMDIKGDLFVG
+797 
-810 TSKFY
+810 
-815 EKRDS
+815 
-820 FDNYNTIYYNKDSNG
+820 
-835 HETKVNFD
+835 
-843 NSKIHLRIGGADKTG
+843 
-858 ATNDK
+858 
-863 IFFSKNTNINGKGE
+863 
-877 LVFHKRNSSQV
+877 
-888 TKNTIFKILEEEVK
+888 
-902 NINGTQGYY
+902 
-911 LEKFPLSFTN
+911 
-921 DIAFGQLVFTTKV
+921 QLVFTTKV

-939 KYIVSLVFK
+939 RYVVSLVFK

-1002 KNKVTIEEEANLNIE
+1002 KNKVTVEEKANLNIE

-1039 NAGIGILADNTT
+1039 NAGTGILADNTA
-1051 SVLQFE
+1051 SVLKFE

-1070 INAQKGTSEFKGGS
+1070 VNAQKGTSEFKGGS

-1092 YALVSKK
+1092 YALVAKK
-1099 AVFEKSSTVK
+1099 AVFEKGSTVK
-1109 LNGEYGIGTLSET
+1109 LNAEYGIGTLSET
-1122 DSSDITFKPQSEVN
+1122 DSSDVTFNSQSEVS

-1148 VGGSGKVSIKAPN
+1148 VGGSGKLSIKAPN
-1161 ILKQVRTVN
+1161 VLKQVRTVN

-1242 FSSSDKYNT
+1242 FSSSNKYNT

-1357 KVNGKYMVTLEDTG
+1357 KVNGKYIVTLEDTG
-1371 ELSQAAKNS
+1371 ELSQAAKNT

-1425 KDSVIKL
+1425 KGSVIKL

-1533 KYTAENDLSTKNEK
+1533 KYTAENDLNTRNEK
-1547 TDYWNG
+1547 TNYWNG
-1553 EIDAKLGYK
+1553 EINAKLGYK
-1562 FKYGNAFLKAGLD
+1562 FKYGDAFLKAGLD

>member
-9 VVLLC
+9 VLLLC
-14 LISFSLYGVQWN
+14 LTSFSLYGVQWN
-26 DLKDGESAEKN
+26 DLKDGETAEKI
-37 LDGNGKVTTVNKLK
+37 LDENGKETKVDKIV

-69 IKGGLSAEV
+69 IKYGIRSKV
-78 NIGEGATLDVDI
+78 DIGEGATLDVDI
-90 ENSTKDEAGIS
+90 ESSIKEATGIASESYKD
-101 LESTF
+101 
-106 KGFIIQ
+106 FIVQ
-112 KNGNLKLKKQ
+112 KNGNLKVKNH
-122 FNGTIN
+122 FIGTIN

-136 LDRKGEGTLLR
+136 LDNKKENSVLK
-147 GISVI
+147 GISVL
-152 KTFSTEGSTR
+152 KRFSTEGNTR
-162 IESAGTGI
+162 IESSGTGI
-170 GFDRKTP
+170 GFDKKTSKET
-177 QGKGFIEFKK
+177 GLIEFKK

-233 GAKVTLM
+233 GSKVTLM

-301 EHSLDTVTFER
+301 EHSLDTVTFEK

-324 NSQILLEEGTKLF
+324 NSQFLLEEGTKLF

-348 KGDLYVGPRSAYEGK
+348 KGDLYVGPRAAYEGK

-377 AGATAIF
+377 AGATALF

-396 FSYRGLYNEFSPDEY
+396 FTYRGLHSDFAADEY
-411 YTLEYNRDNHYN
+411 YTLDYNKHNYSDNNHN
-423 YISTLNLNN
+423 STLNLNN

-437 RLGNKDKFGRINDKI
+437 RLGTPDRLGRINDKI
-452 IFSKNTII
+452 IFSKNTTI

-476 TKNTVFNILEEEG
+476 TKNTVFKILEEEG
-489 PKDINGIQGYYLE
+489 LKNINGTQGYYLE

-512 FGKLVFTTK
+512 FGQLVFTTK

-527 KYVVSL
+527 RYVVSL
-533 VFKGIEAENFLLAK
+533 VFKGIEADNFLLAK
-547 GKTKTLNK
+547 GETKTLNK
-555 KEESSLEDA
+555 KKEGSLEDA
-564 ILSAKEVTLEENST
+564 ILSAKEVTIEEKST

-592 KVTIEEEANLNIE
+592 KVTVEEKANLNIE
-605 TKKDNK
+605 TENK
-611 IGLKLGENLET
+611 IALKLGENLET
-622 FGNINIKNT
+622 FGNINIKNA

-636 ADNATS
+636 ADNTAS
-642 ILQFENGSKTI
+642 VLQFENGSKTI

-660 VNAQKGTSEFKGG
+660 INAQKGTSEFKGG

-687 KKAVFEKSSTVKL
+687 KKAVFEKGSTVKL
-700 NGEYGIG
+700 NAEYGIG

-797 EANMDIKGDLFVG
+797 EANI
-810 TSKFY
+810 
-815 EKRDS
+815 
-820 FDNYNTIYYNKDSNG
+820 
-835 HETKVNFD
+835 
-843 NSKIHLRIGGADKTG
+843 
-858 ATNDK
+858 
-863 IFFSKNTNINGKGE
+863 
-877 LVFHKRNSSQV
+877 
-888 TKNTIFKILEEEVK
+888 
-902 NINGTQGYY
+902 
-911 LEKFPLSFTN
+911 
-921 DIAFGQLVFTTKV
+921 
-934 QKLNG
+934 
-939 KYIVSLVFK
+939 
-948 GIEADNFLLAK
+948 
-959 GETKTLNKKKE
+959 
-970 GSLEDAILSAK
+970 
-981 EVTIEEKSTLN
+981 
-992 IKGDTNGLFA
+992 
-1002 KNKVTIEEEANLNIE
+1002 
-1017 TENKIAL
+1017 
-1024 KLGENLETFGNINIK
+1024 
-1039 NAGIGILADNTT
+1039 
-1051 SVLQFE
+1051 
-1057 NGSKTIVNAKDVA
+1057 
-1070 INAQKGTSEFKGGS
+1070 
-1084 NVELTSNK
+1084 
-1092 YALVSKK
+1092 
-1099 AVFEKSSTVK
+1099 
-1109 LNGEYGIGTLSET
+1109 
-1122 DSSDITFKPQSEVN
+1122 
-1136 INSSNSGIYNVN
+1136 
-1148 VGGSGKVSIKAPN
+1148 
-1161 ILKQVRTVN
+1161 
-1170 QSLKFESGSVLEGNI
+1170 
-1185 EKSWNANL
+1185 
-1193 ILDKGSKMFV
+1193 
-1203 NNKIEAN
+1203 
-1210 MDIKGDLFVG
+1210 DIKGDLFVG

-1315 TYSLLEEEGKDVGGN
+1315 TYSLLEEEGKDTGGN
-1330 KVYNLEKTSLTLKT
+1330 KVYSLEKTSLTLKT

-1350 VYGRKDK
+1350 VYRRKDK
-1357 KVNGKYMVTLEDTG
+1357 KVNGKYIVTLEDTG
-1371 ELSQAAKNS
+1371 ELSQAAKNT

-1389 YNQEELK
+1389 YDQEELK

-1562 FKYGNAFLKAGLD
+1562 LKYGNAFLKAGLD

>member
-9 VVLLC
+9 VLLLC
-14 LISFSLYGVQWN
+14 LTSFSLYGVQWN
-26 DLKDGESAEKN
+26 DLKDGETAEKI
-37 LDGNGKVTTVNKLK
+37 LDENRKETKITKIV
-51 LGKNSHLKVKG
+51 LGKNSNLKVKG
-62 KNTKGIV
+62 KNTKGV
-69 IKGGLSAEV
+69 LVKGSYFQSKV
-78 NIGEGATLDVDI
+78 NIGEGATLDIDI
-90 ENSTKDEAGIS
+90 ESSDKDSSGIS
-101 LESTF
+101 FAE
-106 KGFIIQ
+106 KRDFIIE
-112 KNGNLKLKKQ
+112 KNGKLNVKNL

-128 SGDIFKQF
+128 SGDILRQF
-136 LDRKGEGTLLR
+136 HSSKEGKGILVR
-147 GISVI
+147 GVTVA
-152 KTFSTEGSTR
+152 KKFTTEGNTR
-162 IESAGTGI
+162 IESSGAGI
-170 GFDRKTP
+170 GFDKTTSNG
-177 QGKGFIEFKK
+177 QGEIEFKK

-192 VKAGFAGV
+192 VKGGIAGV
-200 FARYNSVTFEEGSD
+200 FARYNNVTFEEGSD

-219 GAYGIMVNKGTIKK
+219 GAYGLMANKGTIKK

-247 FEVKEHDF
+247 FEVKEHDR
-255 LKFESGSEL
+255 LTFESGSEL
-264 NILANDSAL
+264 NILANNSAL
-273 YGIRLKGKTKLIAKG
+273 YGIRLVGKTKLIAKG

-301 EHSLDTVTFER
+301 EHSLNTVTFEK

-324 NSQILLEEGTKLF
+324 NSQFLLEEGTKLF
-337 VPNKIQANLEI
+337 VPEKIQANLEI

-363 QLTYKEAVE
+363 QKTYKETVE
-372 DADTV
+372 KSSDIDTV
-377 AGATAIF
+377 VGATAIF

-396 FSYRGLYNEFSPDEY
+396 IRYGKTYDDFSANEY
-411 YTLEYNRDNHYN
+411 YTLKYNENSYN
-423 YISTLNLNN
+423 YKSTLNLNN

-437 RLGNKDKFGRINDKI
+437 RLGTPDRLGRINDKI
-452 IFSKNTII
+452 IFSKNTVI

-476 TKNTVFNILEEEG
+476 TKNTVFKILEEEG
-489 PKDINGIQGYYLE
+489 LKNINGTQGYYLE

-512 FGKLVFTTK
+512 FG
-521 VQKLNG
+521 
-527 KYVVSL
+527 
-533 VFKGIEAENFLLAK
+533 
-547 GKTKTLNK
+547 
-555 KEESSLEDA
+555 
-564 ILSAKEVTLEENST
+564 
-578 LNIKGDTNGLFAKN
+578 
-592 KVTIEEEANLNIE
+592 
-605 TKKDNK
+605 
-611 IGLKLGENLET
+611 
-622 FGNINIKNT
+622 
-631 GTGIL
+631 
-636 ADNATS
+636 
-642 ILQFENGSKTI
+642 
-653 VNAKDVA
+653 
-660 VNAQKGTSEFKGG
+660 
-673 SNVELTSNKYALVS
+673 
-687 KKAVFEKSSTVKL
+687 
-700 NGEYGIG
+700 
-707 TLSETDSSDITF
+707 
-719 KPQSE
+719 
-724 VNINSSNSGIYNVN
+724 
-738 VGGSGKVSIKAPNI
+738 
-752 LKQVRTVNQSL
+752 
-763 KFESGSVLE
+763 
-772 GNIEKSWNANLI
+772 
-784 LDKGSKMFVNNKI
+784 
-797 EANMDIKGDLFVG
+797 
-810 TSKFY
+810 
-815 EKRDS
+815 
-820 FDNYNTIYYNKDSNG
+820 
-835 HETKVNFD
+835 
-843 NSKIHLRIGGADKTG
+843 
-858 ATNDK
+858 
-863 IFFSKNTNINGKGE
+863 
-877 LVFHKRNSSQV
+877 
-888 TKNTIFKILEEEVK
+888 
-902 NINGTQGYY
+902 
-911 LEKFPLSFTN
+911 
-921 DIAFGQLVFTTKV
+921 QLVFTTKV

-939 KYIVSLVFK
+939 RYVVSLVFK

-1002 KNKVTIEEEANLNIE
+1002 KNKVTVEEKANLNIE

-1039 NAGIGILADNTT
+1039 NAGTGILADNTA
-1051 SVLQFE
+1051 SVLKFE

-1070 INAQKGTSEFKGGS
+1070 VNAQKGTSEFKGGS

-1092 YALVSKK
+1092 YALVAKK
-1099 AVFEKSSTVK
+1099 AVFEKGSTVK
-1109 LNGEYGIGTLSET
+1109 LNAEYGIGTLSET
-1122 DSSDITFKPQSEVN
+1122 DSSDVTFNSQSEVS

-1148 VGGSGKVSIKAPN
+1148 VGGSGKLSIKAPN
-1161 ILKQVRTVN
+1161 VLKQVRTVN
-1170 QSLKFESGSVLEGNI
+1170 QSLKFEDGSVLEGNI

-1193 ILDKGSKMFV
+1193 ILDKDSKMFV

-1242 FSSSDKYNT
+1242 FSSSNKYNT

-1357 KVNGKYMVTLEDTG
+1357 KVNGKYIVTLEDTG
-1371 ELSQAAKNS
+1371 ELSQAAKNT

-1425 KDSVIKL
+1425 KGSVIKL

-1533 KYTAENDLSTKNEK
+1533 KYTAENDLNTRNEK
-1547 TDYWNG
+1547 TNYWNG
-1553 EIDAKLGYK
+1553 EINAKLGYK
-1562 FKYGNAFLKAGLD
+1562 FKYGDAFLKAGLD

>member
-14 LISFSLYGVQWN
+14 LTSFSLYGVQWN
-26 DLKDGESAEKN
+26 DLKDGETAEKI
-37 LDGNGKVTTVNKLK
+37 LDENGKETKVDKIV

-69 IKGGLSAEV
+69 IKYGIRSKV
-78 NIGEGATLDVDI
+78 DIGEGATLDVDI
-90 ENSTKDEAGIS
+90 ESSIKEATGIASESYKD
-101 LESTF
+101 
-106 KGFIIQ
+106 FIVQ
-112 KNGNLKLKKQ
+112 KNGNLKVKNH
-122 FNGTIN
+122 FIGTIN

-136 LDRKGEGTLLR
+136 LDNKKENSVLK
-147 GISVI
+147 GISVL
-152 KTFSTEGSTR
+152 KRFSTEGNTR
-162 IESAGTGI
+162 IESSGTGI
-170 GFDRKTP
+170 GFDKKTSKET
-177 QGKGFIEFKK
+177 GLIEFKK

-233 GAKVTLM
+233 GSKVTLM

-301 EHSLDTVTFER
+301 EHSLDTVTFEK

-324 NSQILLEEGTKLF
+324 NSQFLLEEGTKLF

-348 KGDLYVGPRSAYEGK
+348 KGDLYVGPRAAYEGK

-377 AGATAIF
+377 AGATALF

-396 FSYRGLYNEFSPDEY
+396 FTYRGLYSDFAADEY
-411 YTLEYNRDNHYN
+411 YTLDYNKHNYSDNNHN
-423 YISTLNLNN
+423 STLNLNN

-437 RLGNKDKFGRINDKI
+437 RLGTPDRLGRINDKI
-452 IFSKNTII
+452 IFSKNTVI

-476 TKNTVFNILEEEG
+476 TKNTVFKILEEEG
-489 PKDINGIQGYYLE
+489 LKNINGTQGYYLE

-512 FGKLVFTTK
+512 FG
-521 VQKLNG
+521 
-527 KYVVSL
+527 
-533 VFKGIEAENFLLAK
+533 
-547 GKTKTLNK
+547 
-555 KEESSLEDA
+555 
-564 ILSAKEVTLEENST
+564 
-578 LNIKGDTNGLFAKN
+578 
-592 KVTIEEEANLNIE
+592 
-605 TKKDNK
+605 
-611 IGLKLGENLET
+611 
-622 FGNINIKNT
+622 
-631 GTGIL
+631 
-636 ADNATS
+636 
-642 ILQFENGSKTI
+642 
-653 VNAKDVA
+653 
-660 VNAQKGTSEFKGG
+660 
-673 SNVELTSNKYALVS
+673 
-687 KKAVFEKSSTVKL
+687 
-700 NGEYGIG
+700 
-707 TLSETDSSDITF
+707 
-719 KPQSE
+719 
-724 VNINSSNSGIYNVN
+724 
-738 VGGSGKVSIKAPNI
+738 
-752 LKQVRTVNQSL
+752 
-763 KFESGSVLE
+763 
-772 GNIEKSWNANLI
+772 
-784 LDKGSKMFVNNKI
+784 
-797 EANMDIKGDLFVG
+797 
-810 TSKFY
+810 
-815 EKRDS
+815 
-820 FDNYNTIYYNKDSNG
+820 
-835 HETKVNFD
+835 
-843 NSKIHLRIGGADKTG
+843 
-858 ATNDK
+858 
-863 IFFSKNTNINGKGE
+863 
-877 LVFHKRNSSQV
+877 
-888 TKNTIFKILEEEVK
+888 
-902 NINGTQGYY
+902 
-911 LEKFPLSFTN
+911 
-921 DIAFGQLVFTTKV
+921 QLVFTTKV

-939 KYIVSLVFK
+939 RYVVSLVFK

-1002 KNKVTIEEEANLNIE
+1002 KNKVTVEEKANLNIE

-1039 NAGIGILADNTT
+1039 NAGTGILADNTA

-1099 AVFEKSSTVK
+1099 AVFEKGSTVK

-1161 ILKQVRTVN
+1161 VLKQVRTVN
-1170 QSLKFESGSVLEGNI
+1170 QSLKFENGSVLEGNI

-1210 MDIKGDLFVG
+1210 IDIKGDLFVG

-1242 FSSSDKYNT
+1242 FSSSDKYYT

-1357 KVNGKYMVTLEDTG
+1357 KVNGKYIVTLEDTG
-1371 ELSQAAKNS
+1371 ELSQAAKNT
-1380 LTNSRDSYK
+1380 LANSRDSYK

-1463 NIGQGIYLKKDLKP
+1463 NIGQGIYLKKDLKL
-1477 FYLGTVYKHTKS
+1477 FYLGTVHKHTKS

-1533 KYTAENDLSTKNEK
+1533 KYTAENDLNTRNEK
-1547 TDYWNG
+1547 TNYWNG
-1553 EIDAKLGYK
+1553 EINAKLGYK
-1562 FKYGNAFLKAGLD
+1562 FKYGDAFLKAGLD

-1600 KNIGIGMEYKI
+1600 KNIGIGIEYKM

-1631 TKISIGYSYK
+1631 TKISFGYSYK

>member
-1 MKKVIWKI
+1 MKKIFWK
-9 VVLLC
+9 VTMLSC
-14 LISFSLYGVQWN
+14 FISLFAYGAWN
-26 DLKDGESAEKN
+26 ELGEGEKVEKT
-37 LDGNGKVTTVNKLK
+37 LEGNGKVTTAKKLI
-51 LGKNSHLKVKG
+51 LGKNSHLKIKG
-62 KNTKGIV
+62 ENSKGLE
-69 IKGGLSAEV
+69 IKGGFSPEI
-78 NIGEGATLDVDI
+78 NIGEGATLDIDI
-90 ENSTKDEAGIS
+90 ENSTKDEAGLTLVS
-101 LESTF
+101 STRNF
-106 KGFIIQ
+106 TIQ
-112 KNGNLKLKKQ
+112 KNGNLKLKKR
-122 FNGTIN
+122 FNGVIN

-136 LDRKGEGTLLR
+136 LDRRGEGTLLR
-147 GISVI
+147 GISINKKFV
-152 KTFSTEGSTR
+152 TEGNIE

-177 QGKGFIEFKK
+177 QGKGLIEFKK

-348 KGDLYVGPRSAYEGK
+348 KGDLFVGPRSAYEGK
-363 QLTYKEAVE
+363 QKTYKEAVE
-372 DADTV
+372 DVDTV

-390 RARKGE
+390 KARKGE

-423 YISTLNLNN
+423 YKSTLNLNN
-432 GKIHL
+432 GKINL
-437 RLGNKDKFGRINDKI
+437 RLGDKDRFGRINDKI

-460 NGKGEL
+460 KGKGEL

-489 PKDINGIQGYYLE
+489 PKDINGTQGYYLE

-521 VQKLNG
+521 VKKLNG

-533 VFKGIEAENFLLAK
+533 VFKGIEADNFLLAK
-547 GKTKTLNK
+547 GETKTLDKK
-555 KEESSLEDA
+555 KEDSLEDA
-564 ILSAKEVTLEENST
+564 ILSAKEVTVEEKST

-592 KVTIEEEANLNIE
+592 KVTVEEEANLNIE

-611 IGLKLGENLET
+611 IGLKLEENLET
-622 FGNINIKNT
+622 FGNINIKNA

-636 ADNATS
+636 ADNTAS
-642 ILQFENGSKTI
+642 VLQFENGSKTI

-673 SNVELTSNKYALVS
+673 SNVELTSNKYALVA
-687 KKAVFEKSSTVKL
+687 KKAVFEKGSTVKL

-719 KPQSE
+719 KSQSE

-738 VGGSGKVSIKAPNI
+738 VGGSGKISIKAPNV

-763 KFESGSVLE
+763 KFE
-772 GNIEKSWNANLI
+772 
-784 LDKGSKMFVNNKI
+784 
-797 EANMDIKGDLFVG
+797 
-810 TSKFY
+810 
-815 EKRDS
+815 
-820 FDNYNTIYYNKDSNG
+820 
-835 HETKVNFD
+835 
-843 NSKIHLRIGGADKTG
+843 
-858 ATNDK
+858 
-863 IFFSKNTNINGKGE
+863 
-877 LVFHKRNSSQV
+877 
-888 TKNTIFKILEEEVK
+888 
-902 NINGTQGYY
+902 
-911 LEKFPLSFTN
+911 
-921 DIAFGQLVFTTKV
+921 
-934 QKLNG
+934 
-939 KYIVSLVFK
+939 
-948 GIEADNFLLAK
+948 
-959 GETKTLNKKKE
+959 
-970 GSLEDAILSAK
+970 
-981 EVTIEEKSTLN
+981 
-992 IKGDTNGLFA
+992 
-1002 KNKVTIEEEANLNIE
+1002 
-1017 TENKIAL
+1017 
-1024 KLGENLETFGNINIK
+1024 
-1039 NAGIGILADNTT
+1039 
-1051 SVLQFE
+1051 
-1057 NGSKTIVNAKDVA
+1057 NGSI
-1070 INAQKGTSEFKGGS
+1070 
-1084 NVELTSNK
+1084 
-1092 YALVSKK
+1092 
-1099 AVFEKSSTVK
+1099 
-1109 LNGEYGIGTLSET
+1109 
-1122 DSSDITFKPQSEVN
+1122 
-1136 INSSNSGIYNVN
+1136 
-1148 VGGSGKVSIKAPN
+1148 
-1161 ILKQVRTVN
+1161 
-1170 QSLKFESGSVLEGNI
+1170 LEGNI

-1220 TRNSYEKEESKNSM
+1220 TRNSYEKEEGKRTI
-1234 QTLSTMST
+1234 QTLSAISA
-1242 FSSSDKYNT
+1242 SSPSDKYYT

-1259 GHKTKVNLDNA
+1259 GNKTKVNLDNA
-1270 NIHLRINGEQSESN
+1270 NIHLRINGAQSENN
-1284 DKIVF
+1284 DKMVF
-1289 SKDTEITG
+1289 SKDTEIRG

-1305 ENVSKVKRNM
+1305 QNVSKVKRNM
-1315 TYSLLEEEGKDVGGN
+1315 SFTLLEEEGKDVGGN
-1330 KVYNLEKTSLTLKT
+1330 KVYDLEKLPLTLKK
-1344 VEFGPL
+1344 VEIGAL
-1350 VYGRKDK
+1350 VFGRKDK
-1357 KVNGKYMVTLEDTG
+1357 KLNGRYIVTLADTG
-1371 ELSQAAKNS
+1371 ELSQAAKNT
-1380 LTNSRDSYK
+1380 LADSRDSYK

-1396 AISDKIFENHNLELK
+1396 AVSDKIFENHNLELK

-1425 KDSVIKL
+1425 KDSVTKL
-1432 NQNTKYA
+1432 NQNSRYA

-1448 VSLGFFAGQSTGRYK
+1448 VSLGFFVGESTGKHK
-1463 NIGQGIYLKKDLKP
+1463 NIAQGIYLKKDLKP
-1477 FYLGTVYKHTKS
+1477 FYLGAIYKHTNS
-1489 KDKNNDKKLH
+1489 KDKKNDKKFY
-1499 SNDFSFVVGYNK
+1499 SNDFSFIAGYNK
-1511 DISEKTFLDSN
+1511 ELGEKVFVDSN
-1522 IKLTRGYISDY
+1522 VKLTRGYTSSYDY
-1533 KYTAENDLSTKNEK
+1533 IAENNLNTKNEK
-1547 TDYWNG
+1547 ANYLNG
-1553 EIDAKLGYK
+1553 EVNTKLGYK
-1562 FKYGNAFLKAGLD
+1562 FKHGNAFLKAGLD

-1582 KVIWNENID
+1582 KVVWNENID
-1591 EEIKYDDLS
+1591 EEIQYDDLS
-1600 KNIGIGMEYKI
+1600 KNIGIGMEYKLGN
-1611 KQHSFN
+1611 HSFN
-1617 IELSRKYSKHYRAN
+1617 LEFSRKYSKHYRAN
-1631 TKISIGYSYK
+1631 TKIIFGYSYK